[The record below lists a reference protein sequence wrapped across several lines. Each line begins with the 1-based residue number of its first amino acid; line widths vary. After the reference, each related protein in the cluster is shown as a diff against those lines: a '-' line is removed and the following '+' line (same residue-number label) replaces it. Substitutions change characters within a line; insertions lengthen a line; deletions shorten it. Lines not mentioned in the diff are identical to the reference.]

1 MTYELYINDV
11 LCDLS
16 GDETLTLVY
25 QSPIFSELDIIQ
37 SNRSY
42 NISLPMTERNMRAI
56 EHSQRTDVDS
66 TVPYKRLPARLYQD
80 GVALFDNGVAV
91 ITSIA
96 DTIDVTLTWG
106 NVDNFQTLF
115 DADMSDLSDTLYS
128 MGLGNIAWDEN
139 IQRVTPPNHADLG
152 YFYVDFGLGVDSEPQ
167 YKHPCIGLDKVIEA
181 IETYNGIKIADK
193 ARLYGHGNYPD
204 LLPLVSDNGDKN
216 SNEAEKTT
224 IQPSIDVFTLYAR
237 GVLYFNRYA
246 TDADP
251 REISEIVVVENSLLP
266 ISIIRAVSFDCSG
279 TDNGFVRI
287 YSPVGDSFAI
297 EIAQYITPSAPTN
310 ITIEIIGSTGSYP
323 NRYETLF
330 SQKSTTKI
338 GNSYYFQNIDK
349 KINVSNYDRIFI
361 IITLPS
367 GYSVESFAP
376 SVYVIQNVLVSVYF
390 DWSDLLYPTLF
401 PVAPNLPD
409 MSQGD
414 FISALL
420 AREGLFA
427 YADLEEPDTIRLMS
441 ADDIVAKHN
450 KSDFVDWSGK
460 IILNDS
466 RRIDMPNGSEFEIED
481 YAQKNTL
488 DYDNDDD
495 VKAKTEGVITIENEK
510 LEREN
515 ETVSLPFSASDNTSE
530 NGIECAI
537 IRMFEQDSSSTD
549 EEATYTEP
557 SPRILTQNEYKP
569 ESNDKTGEYVGIFTR
584 EQYFGGE
591 QGIVATKYK
600 TLQDI
605 LRRFRMI
612 TVNARLSPV
621 DLRQLD
627 YTRPVYI
634 SQFGSMFAIY
644 SIETGENNISECK
657 LIQLKMDSVLPVT
670 YFLTL
675 NGEAQDYALSDIS
688 ADGLSVRVDFD
699 TNGTLVAEYD
709 DEQGMISGGFINAD
723 EKYIRLLVDANITTA
738 ERTATVKL
746 TISEDASVVRKIVLT
761 QQAAQPLSKT
771 ITGII
776 ASDSGSPLNLA
787 TAKIGDASSTTSSNG
802 RFSISISG
810 IPGQR
815 VEITASRIGYFTK
828 TVSVVVDS
836 STIQDIGTIQLE
848 SAVIT
853 IKNVMVYCPDF
864 SSTTKEVTFSIK
876 DTPYSAAMSLQFAS
890 SGNVSVNQSTLAR
903 NLGITSMKDYVGS
916 ILKAEAAGNY
926 TGTAEIYDGDF
937 GIIMQ
942 KIAPVSDV
950 PVDPGEGVT
959 PEEPAETPDINE

>member
-11 LCDLS
+11 LCDLTQ
-16 GDETLTLVY
+16 DETLTLVY

-37 SNRSY
+37 ANRSY
-42 NISLPMTERNMRAI
+42 NISLPMTENNMRAI

-66 TVPYKRLPARLYQD
+66 TVPYKRLPARLYQN
-80 GVALFDNGVAV
+80 GVALFDSGVAV

-115 DADMSDLSDTLYS
+115 DADMSDLADTLYS
-128 MGLGNIAWDEN
+128 MKLGNIEWNKD
-139 IQRVTPPNHADLG
+139 IKRVTPPNHQDLG
-152 YFYVDFGLGVDSEPQ
+152 YFYVDFGMGVSSYPECL
-167 YKHPCIGLDKVIEA
+167 HPCIGLDRVIEA
-181 IETYNGIKIADK
+181 IEKYNGIKIADK
-193 ARLYGHGNYPD
+193 ARLYGHGDYPD
-204 LLPLVSDNGDKN
+204 LVPLVSENCDEK
-216 SNEAEKTT
+216 SNEAEAAI
-224 IQPSIDVFTLYAR
+224 IQPGIDILGYSVFYHFNFYAAARKQDPHSILKDEGVSYRYVRYDVSSNDKAVVKISAPI
-237 GVLYFNRYA
+237 GDYF
-246 TDADP
+246 
-251 REISEIVVVENSLLP
+251 V
-266 ISIIRAVSFDCSG
+266 
-279 TDNGFVRI
+279 
-287 YSPVGDSFAI
+287 I
-297 EIAQYITPSAPTN
+297 ELGQYLSPSAPDK
-310 ITIEIIGSTGSYP
+310 ITLKVLCTKKESDYYGFEEVFSVDSYM
-323 NRYETLF
+323 
-330 SQKSTTKI
+330 KV
-338 GNSYYFQNIDK
+338 GNSYYFHP
-349 KINVSNYDRIFI
+349 INESLDVSKYKRLLIGI
-361 IITLPS
+361 YLPD
-367 GYSVESFAP
+367 GYYTHFVTADVRP
-376 SVYVIQNVLVSVYF
+376 NVIVSVHL

-441 ADDIVAKHN
+441 ADDIVAKLN

-460 IILNDS
+460 VILNDS
-466 RRIDMPNGSEFEIED
+466 RRVDMPNGSEFEIED

-515 ETVSLPFSASDNTSE
+515 EAVSLPFSASDNTSE

-537 IRMFEQDSSSTD
+537 IRMFSTSASD
-549 EEATYTEP
+549 RIDYTEP

-569 ESNDKTGEYVGIFTR
+569 ETDGQTGEYVGIFTR

-634 SQFGSMFAIY
+634 AQFGSMFAIY

-675 NGEAQDYALSDIS
+675 NGEAQDYTVSDIS

-723 EKYIRLLVDANITTA
+723 EKYIRLLVDTNITA
-738 ERTATVKL
+738 SERTATVKL
-746 TISEDASVVRKIVLT
+746 TISEDASVVRNIVLS

-771 ITGII
+771 IMGVV
-776 ASDSGSPLNLA
+776 ASESGSPLSLVKVTIGNLG
-787 TAKIGDASSTTSSNG
+787 TGTTTSTG
-802 RFSISISG
+802 RFSINISG

-815 VEITASRIGYFTK
+815 VDITASRIGYFTK
-828 TVSVVVDS
+828 TVSVVVDR
-836 STIQDIGTIQLE
+836 STIQDVGTIQLE
-848 SAVIT
+848 STVIT
-853 IKNVMVYCPDF
+853 IKNVKVYCSDF
-864 SSTTKEVTFSIK
+864 AGTAKNVTFSIK
-876 DTPYSAAMSLQFAS
+876 DTAYSATMLLNFDST
-890 SGNVSVNQSTLAR
+890 GNVSVNQNTLAR

-942 KIAPVSDV
+942 SIAPVSDV
-950 PVDPGEGVT
+950 PADPGEEET
-959 PEEPAETPDINE
+959 PEEPTETPEINE

>member
-11 LCDLS
+11 LCDLTQ
-16 GDETLTLVY
+16 DETLTLVY
-25 QSPIFSELDIIQ
+25 QSPIFSELDNIQ

-42 NISLPMTERNMRAI
+42 NISLPMTENNMRAI
-56 EHSQRTDVDS
+56 EHAQRTDVDS
-66 TVPYKRLPARLYQD
+66 TAPYKRLPARLYQD
-80 GVALFDNGVAV
+80 GVALFDKGVAV

-115 DADMSDLSDTLYS
+115 DADMSDLADTLYD
-128 MGLGNIAWDEN
+128 MELGNIAWDEN
-139 IQRVTPPNHADLG
+139 IKRVTPPNHQDLG
-152 YFYVDFGLGVDSEPQ
+152 YFYVDFGMGVDAKPQ

-181 IETYNGIKIADK
+181 IETYNGIKISDK
-193 ARLYGHGNYPD
+193 ARLYGHGDYPD
-204 LLPLVSDNGDKN
+204 LVPLVSDNGDVN
-216 SNEAEKTT
+216 SNESEAAIITPGFYRTSHTPSFFQIAWRRELSHVISDPRGIATEIYGYDEYIKVKSQDWVYISIKEAIGDTFRVEITRAENVSDFPPYLTFEIFGFAFGKHNGQIIYSQISQSKIGRTYLFNN
-224 IQPSIDVFTLYAR
+224 INEKIYIGDKDIDY
-237 GVLYFNRYA
+237 LYF
-246 TDADP
+246 
-251 REISEIVVVENSLLP
+251 
-266 ISIIRAVSFDCSG
+266 
-279 TDNGFVRI
+279 RI
-287 YSPVGDSFAI
+287 YIPEGYKIESLDSQFFPNWI
-297 EIAQYITPSAPTN
+297 F
-310 ITIEIIGSTGSYP
+310 TIYLDWP
-323 NRYETLF
+323 
-330 SQKSTTKI
+330 
-338 GNSYYFQNIDK
+338 D
-349 KINVSNYDRIFI
+349 
-361 IITLPS
+361 
-367 GYSVESFAP
+367 
-376 SVYVIQNVLVSVYF
+376 LV
-390 DWSDLLYPTLF
+390 YPTLF

-441 ADDIVAKHN
+441 ADDIVAKLN

-460 IILNDS
+460 VILNDS
-466 RRIDMPNGSEFEIED
+466 RRVDMPNGSEFEIED

-515 ETVSLPFSASDNTSE
+515 EAVSLPFSASDNTSE

-537 IRMFEQDSSSTD
+537 IRMFSTSASD
-549 EEATYTEP
+549 RIDYTEP

-569 ESNDKTGEYVGIFTR
+569 ETDGQTGEYVGIFTR

-644 SIETGENNISECK
+644 SIETGENNVSECK

-675 NGEAQDYALSDIS
+675 NGKEQDYTQSDIS

-723 EKYIRLLVDANITTA
+723 EKYIRLLVDTNITTA

-746 TISEDASVVRKIVLT
+746 TISEDASVARNIVLT

-771 ITGII
+771 ITGRVTNQ
-776 ASDSGSPLNLA
+776 SGSALFLA
-787 TAKIGDASSTTSSNG
+787 TVKVGDLGTGTTTSTG
-802 RFSISISG
+802 RFSINISV

-815 VEITASRIGYFTK
+815 VDITASRIGYFTK

-836 STIQDIGTIQLE
+836 STIQDVGMIKLE
-848 SAVIT
+848 SNVIT
-853 IKNVMVYCPDF
+853 IKNVKVYCPDF
-864 SSTTKEVTFSIK
+864 AGTTKDVTFSIK
-876 DTPYSAAMSLQFAS
+876 DTAYRATMSLNFDS
-890 SGNVSVNQSTLAR
+890 TGNVSVDQNTLAR
-903 NLGITSMKDYVGS
+903 NLGISSMKDYVGS
-916 ILKAEAAGNY
+916 ILKAEAAGKY
-926 TGTAEIYDGDF
+926 FGTAEIYDGDF

-942 KIAPVSDV
+942 SIAPVSDV
-950 PVDPGEGVT
+950 PADTGEEET
-959 PEEPAETPDINE
+959 PEEPTETPEINE

>member
-16 GDETLTLVY
+16 QDETLTLVY

-42 NISLPMTERNMRAI
+42 NISLPMTENNMRAI

-66 TVPYKRLPARLYQD
+66 DVPYKRLAARLYQD
-80 GVALFDNGVAV
+80 GVALFDSGVAV

-115 DADMSDLSDTLYS
+115 DADMSDLADTLYS
-128 MGLGNIAWDEN
+128 MGLGNIAWNKD
-139 IQRVTPPNHADLG
+139 IKRVTPPNHRDLG
-152 YFYVDFGLGVDSEPQ
+152 YFYIDFGMGVSSYPECL
-167 YKHPCIGLDKVIEA
+167 HPCIGLDKVIEA
-181 IETYNGIKIADK
+181 IERYTGISIADK
-193 ARLYGHGNYPD
+193 ARLYGHGDYPD
-204 LLPLVSDNGDKN
+204 LVPLVSENCDEK
-216 SNEAEKTT
+216 SNEAEAAI
-224 IQPSIDVFTLYAR
+224 IQPGIDILGYSVFYHFNFYAAARKQDPHSISEDYVFTYRQVWYDVSSNDKAVVKINAPI
-237 GVLYFNRYA
+237 GDYF
-246 TDADP
+246 
-251 REISEIVVVENSLLP
+251 V
-266 ISIIRAVSFDCSG
+266 
-279 TDNGFVRI
+279 
-287 YSPVGDSFAI
+287 I
-297 EIAQYITPSAPTN
+297 ELGQYLSPSAPDK
-310 ITIEIIGSTGSYP
+310 IT
-323 NRYETLF
+323 L
-330 SQKSTTKI
+330 KVLCTTKESVYYGYEEVFAEDSYTKV
-338 GNSYYFQNIDK
+338 GNSYYFNP
-349 KINVSNYDRIFI
+349 INETFDVSKYKRLVIRIY
-361 IITLPS
+361 PPD
-367 GYSVESFAP
+367 GYYTHFVTADVRP
-376 SVYVIQNVLVSVYF
+376 NVIVSVHL
-390 DWSDLLYPTLF
+390 DWSDLVYPTLF

-441 ADDIVAKHN
+441 ADDIVAKLS

-460 IILNDS
+460 VILNDS
-466 RRIDMPNGSEFEIED
+466 RRVDMPNGSEFEID
-481 YAQKNTL
+481 GYAQKNTL
-488 DYDNDDD
+488 DYENDDD

-515 ETVSLPFSASDNTSE
+515 EAVSLPFSASDNTTTA
-530 NGIECAI
+530 GIECAI
-537 IRMFEQDSSSTD
+537 IPMFSTSESSD
-549 EEATYTEP
+549 RINYTEP
-557 SPRILTQNEYKP
+557 SPRILTQNEYIP
-569 ESNDKTGEYVGIFTR
+569 ESESETGEYVGIFTQ

-612 TVNARLSPV
+612 TVNVRLSAV
-621 DLRQLD
+621 DLRKLD

-634 SQFGSMFAIY
+634 SQFASMFAIY
-644 SIETGENNISECK
+644 SIETGENNVSECK
-657 LIQLKMDSVLPVT
+657 LIQLKMDSVRPVT

-675 NGEAQDYALSDIS
+675 NGEAQDYTQSDIS
-688 ADGLSVRVDFD
+688 AEGLSVRVDYD

-709 DEQGMISGGFINAD
+709 DEQGMITGGFINAD
-723 EKYIRLLVDANITTA
+723 EKYIRLFVDTNITTS
-738 ERTATVKL
+738 ERSATVKL
-746 TISEDASVVRKIVLT
+746 GINEDASVVRNIVLS
-761 QQAAQPLSKT
+761 QQAAKPLTKT
-771 ITGII
+771 ITGVV
-776 ASDSGSPLNLA
+776 ASESGSPLNLA

-802 RFSISISG
+802 RFSISISE

-815 VEITASRIGYFTK
+815 VDITASRIGYFTK

-836 STIQDIGTIQLE
+836 STIQDVGTIQLE

-853 IKNVMVYCPDF
+853 IKTVKLYCPDF
-864 SSTTKEVTFSIK
+864 AGTTKDVTFSIK
-876 DTPYSAAMSLQFAS
+876 DTAYSATMSLNFDS
-890 SGNVSVNQSTLAR
+890 TGNVSVNQNTLAR

-937 GIIMQ
+937 GIILQSISTM
-942 KIAPVSDV
+942 SDGS
-950 PVDPGEGVT
+950 DDTGEEET
-959 PEEPAETPDINE
+959 PEEPTETPEINE

>member
-11 LCDLS
+11 LCDLTQ
-16 GDETLTLVY
+16 DETLTLVY

-42 NISLPMTERNMRAI
+42 NISLPMTENNMRAI

-66 TVPYKRLPARLYQD
+66 TAPYKRLPARLYQN
-80 GVALFDNGVAV
+80 GVALFDKGVAV

-115 DADMSDLSDTLYS
+115 DADMSDLADTLYS
-128 MGLGNIAWDEN
+128 MKLGNIEWNKD
-139 IQRVTPPNHADLG
+139 IQRVIPPNHRDLG
-152 YFYVDFGLGVDSEPQ
+152 YFYVDFGMGVDAEPQ

-181 IETYNGIKIADK
+181 IERYNGIKIADK

-204 LLPLVSDNGDKN
+204 LVPLVSENGDKN
-216 SNEAEKTT
+216 SNKEEESQL
-224 IQPSIDVFTLYAR
+224 QPRIY
-237 GVLYFNRYA
+237 
-246 TDADP
+246 
-251 REISEIVVVENSLLP
+251 ISEIFGSNYMYFSIHSLIKDQREFAKIFDSNNFLNPKILYYDVASGNVAHVTIEDSLRDYFVV
-266 ISIIRAVSFDCSG
+266 
-279 TDNGFVRI
+279 
-287 YSPVGDSFAI
+287 
-297 EIAQYITPSAPTN
+297 EIAQKPEDEWSPRPDKRPDSVTLKIVGYNNFSDKNLEELYSVSSFNRIGDSYLFTN
-310 ITIEIIGSTGSYP
+310 ISEEIDISRYDKISIAIDMYP
-323 NRYETLF
+323 GTVWAGYNY
-330 SQKSTTKI
+330 I
-338 GNSYYFQNIDK
+338 P
-349 KINVSNYDRIFI
+349 INAF
-361 IITLPS
+361 
-367 GYSVESFAP
+367 
-376 SVYVIQNVLVSVYF
+376 VYLYI
-390 DWSDLLYPTLF
+390 DWSDIVYPTLF

-441 ADDIVAKHN
+441 ADDIVAKLS

-460 IILNDS
+460 VILNDS
-466 RRIDMPNGSEFEIED
+466 RRVDMPNGSEFEIED

-515 ETVSLPFSASDNTSE
+515 EAVSLPFSASDNTSE

-537 IRMFEQDSSSTD
+537 IRMFSTSASD
-549 EEATYTEP
+549 RIDYTEP

-569 ESNDKTGEYVGIFTR
+569 EADGRTGEYVGIFTR

-634 SQFGSMFAIY
+634 AQFGSMFAIY

-675 NGEAQDYALSDIS
+675 NGEAQDYTVSDIS
-688 ADGLSVRVDFD
+688 AEGLSVRVDFD
-699 TNGTLVAEYD
+699 TNGTLVTEYD

-723 EKYIRLLVDANITTA
+723 EKYIRLLVDTNITTA

-746 TISEDASVVRKIVLT
+746 TISEDASVVRNIVLT

-771 ITGII
+771 ITGVV
-776 ASDSGSPLNLA
+776 ASESGSPLSLVKVTIA
-787 TAKIGDASSTTSSNG
+787 DLGTGTTTTSTG
-802 RFSISISG
+802 RFSINISR

-815 VEITASRIGYFTK
+815 IDITASRIGYFAK

-836 STIQDIGTIQLE
+836 STIQDVGTIQLE
-848 SAVIT
+848 STVIT
-853 IKNVMVYCPDF
+853 IKNVKVYCSDF
-864 SSTTKEVTFSIK
+864 AGTAKNVTFSIK
-876 DTPYSAAMSLQFAS
+876 DTAYSATMLLNFDST
-890 SGNVSVNQSTLAR
+890 GNVSVNQNTLAR

-916 ILKAEAAGNY
+916 ILKAEASGNY

-942 KIAPVSDV
+942 SIAPVSDV
-950 PVDPGEGVT
+950 PADPGEEQT
-959 PEEPAETPDINE
+959 PEEPTETPEIVE

>member
-66 TVPYKRLPARLYQD
+66 DVPYKRLAARLYQD
-80 GVALFDNGVAV
+80 GVALFDKGVAV

-115 DADMSDLSDTLYS
+115 DADMSDLADTLYS
-128 MGLGNIAWDEN
+128 MGLGNIAWNED
-139 IQRVTPPNHADLG
+139 IKRVTPPNHRDLG
-152 YFYVDFGLGVDSEPQ
+152 YFYVDFGMGVSSYPECL
-167 YKHPCIGLDKVIEA
+167 HPCIGLDKVIEA

-204 LLPLVSDNGDKN
+204 LVPLVSENGDKN
-216 SNEAEKTT
+216 SNEVEKTT
-224 IQPSIDVFTLYAR
+224 IQPSIDMFSSKKR
-237 GVLYFNRYA
+237 EVLYFNRYA
-246 TDADP
+246 TDTDR
-251 REISEIVVVENSLLP
+251 REISEIVLVENSLTP
-266 ISIIRAVSFDCSG
+266 ISIVRAVSFDCGG
-279 TDNGFVRI
+279 TDNAFLQI
-287 YSPVGDSFAI
+287 YSPVGDSFPV
-297 EIAQYITPSAPTN
+297 EIAQYIQPSAPDK
-310 ITIEIIGSTGSYP
+310 ITISVVGTTGSYP
-323 NRYETLF
+323 NKYDTLF
-330 SQKSTTKI
+330 SQDSTTKV
-338 GNSYYFQNIDK
+338 GNSYYFQNINQKIDVSKYDK
-349 KINVSNYDRIFI
+349 IFI
-361 IITLPS
+361 IITFPFEYYVKQTIL
-367 GYSVESFAP
+367 
-376 SVYVIQNVLVSVYF
+376 SVYVVLNVIVSVYF
-390 DWSDLLYPTLF
+390 DWDDIVYPTMF

-427 YADLEEPDTIRLMS
+427 YADLEEPNTIRLMS
-441 ADDIVAKHN
+441 VDDIVAKLN

-460 IILNDS
+460 VILNDS
-466 RRIDMPNGSEFEIED
+466 RRVDMPNGSEFEIED

-515 ETVSLPFSASDNTSE
+515 EAVSLPFSASDNTSE

-537 IRMFEQDSSSTD
+537 IRMFSTSESSD
-549 EEATYTEP
+549 RIDYTEP

-569 ESNDKTGEYVGIFTR
+569 ETDGQTGEYVGIFTR

-634 SQFGSMFAIY
+634 SQFASMFAIY
-644 SIETGENNISECK
+644 SIETGENNVSECK

-675 NGEAQDYALSDIS
+675 NGKEQDYTLADIS
-688 ADGLSVRVDFD
+688 SEGLSVLVPFD

-709 DEQGMISGGFINAD
+709 DEQGMISGGFINAV
-723 EKYIRLLVDANITTA
+723 EKYIRLLVDTNITA
-738 ERTATVKL
+738 SERTATLKL
-746 TISEDASVVRKIVLT
+746 TISEDASVARNIVLS

-771 ITGII
+771 IAGRVTNQ
-776 ASDSGSPLNLA
+776 SGSALSLA
-787 TAKIGDASSTTSSNG
+787 TVKVGDLGTGTTTSTG
-802 RFSISISG
+802 RFSISISE

-815 VEITASRIGYFTK
+815 VDITASRIGYFTK

-836 STIQDIGTIQLE
+836 STIQDVGTIQLE
-848 SAVIT
+848 STVIT
-853 IKNVMVYCPDF
+853 IKTVKLYCSDF
-864 SSTTKEVTFSIK
+864 SSTTKDVTFSIK
-876 DTPYSAAMSLQFAS
+876 DTAYSATMSLSFDS
-890 SGNVSVNQSTLAR
+890 TGNVSVNQNTLAR

-926 TGTAEIYDGDF
+926 AGTAEIYDGDF

-942 KIAPVSDV
+942 SIAPVSDV
-950 PVDPGEGVT
+950 PVDPGEEGT
-959 PEEPAETPDINE
+959 PEEPTETPEIN

>member
-11 LCDLS
+11 LCDLTQ
-16 GDETLTLVY
+16 DETLTLVY

-42 NISLPMTERNMRAI
+42 NISLPMTENNMQAI

-66 TVPYKRLPARLYQD
+66 DVPYKRLPARLYQD

-115 DADMSDLSDTLYS
+115 DADMSDLADTLYS
-128 MGLGNIAWDEN
+128 MGLGNIAWNED
-139 IQRVTPPNHADLG
+139 IKRVTPPNHRDLG
-152 YFYVDFGLGVDSEPQ
+152 YFYVDFGMGVRSYPECL
-167 YKHPCIGLDKVIEA
+167 HPCIGIDKVIEA
-181 IETYNGIKIADK
+181 IERYNGISIADK

-204 LLPLVSDNGDKN
+204 LVPLVSENCDEK
-216 SNEAEKTT
+216 SNKAEAAI
-224 IQPSIDVFTLYAR
+224 IQPGIDILGYSAVY
-237 GVLYFNRYA
+237 YFNFYA
-246 TDADP
+246 AVRKQDP
-251 REISEIVVVENSLLP
+251 RSILKDESVPYRYGRYVWYDVSSNDKAVVKISAP
-266 ISIIRAVSFDCSG
+266 IGDY
-279 TDNGFVRI
+279 FV
-287 YSPVGDSFAI
+287 I
-297 EIAQYITPSAPTN
+297 ELGQYLSPSAPDKISLKVVCATK
-310 ITIEIIGSTGSYP
+310 ESDYYGSVEVFTEDSY
-323 NRYETLF
+323 
-330 SQKSTTKI
+330 TKI
-338 GNSYYFQNIDK
+338 GNSYYFNP
-349 KINVSNYDRIFI
+349 INETFDVSKYKRLMIGI
-361 IITLPS
+361 YPPY
-367 GYSVESFAP
+367 GYYTHFVTADVRP
-376 SVYVIQNVLVSVYF
+376 YVIVSVHL
-390 DWSDLLYPTLF
+390 DWSDLLYPTMF

-441 ADDIVAKHN
+441 ADDIVSKLN

-460 IILNDS
+460 VILNDS
-466 RRIDMPNGSEFEIED
+466 RRVDMPNGSEFEIED

-495 VKAKTEGVITIENEK
+495 VKAKTEGAFTIENEK

-515 ETVSLPFSASDNTSE
+515 EAVSLPFSASDNTSE

-537 IRMFEQDSSSTD
+537 IRMFRTSESSD
-549 EEATYTEP
+549 RIDYTEP

-569 ESNDKTGEYVGIFTR
+569 KTDGQTGEYVGIFTR

-644 SIETGENNISECK
+644 SINTGENSVSECK
-657 LIQLKMDSVLPVT
+657 LIQLKMDSVRPVT

-675 NGEAQDYALSDIS
+675 NGEEQDYTLSDIS
-688 ADGLSVRVDFD
+688 ADGLSVSVNFD
-699 TNGTLVAEYD
+699 TNGTIVAEYD
-709 DEQGMISGGFINAD
+709 DEQRMISGGFINAD
-723 EKYIRLLVDANITTA
+723 EKYIRLLVDTNITA
-738 ERTATVKL
+738 SERTATVKL
-746 TISEDASVVRKIVLT
+746 KISEDASVVRNITLS
-761 QQAAQPLSKT
+761 QQAVKPMSKT
-771 ITGII
+771 ITGRVT
-776 ASDSGSPLNLA
+776 DQRGSALSLA
-787 TAKIGDASSTTSSNG
+787 TVKVGNLGTGTTTSAG
-802 RFSISISG
+802 RFSINISE
-810 IPGQR
+810 IPGQTIDIA
-815 VEITASRIGYFTK
+815 VSLIGYLTK

-836 STIQDIGTIQLE
+836 STIQDVGTIQLE
-848 SAVIT
+848 STVTT
-853 IKNVMVYCPDF
+853 IKNVMIYCSDF
-864 SSTTKEVTFSIK
+864 SSTTKNVTFSIK
-876 DTPYSAAMSLQFAS
+876 DTAYRATMSLQFDS
-890 SGNVSVNQSTLAR
+890 SGNVSVNQNTLAR

-926 TGTAEIYDGDF
+926 YGTAEIYDGDF

-942 KIAPVSDV
+942 SIAPVSDV
-950 PVDPGEGVT
+950 PSDPGEGVT
-959 PEEPAETPDINE
+959 PEEPTETPEINE

>member
-11 LCDLS
+11 LCDLTQ
-16 GDETLTLVY
+16 DETLTLVY

-42 NISLPMTERNMRAI
+42 NISLPMTENNMRAI

-80 GVALFDNGVAV
+80 GVALFDSGVAV

-115 DADMSDLSDTLYS
+115 DADMSDLADTLYR
-128 MGLGNIAWDEN
+128 MGLGNIAWNED
-139 IQRVTPPNHADLG
+139 IKRVTPPNHADLG
-152 YFYVDFGLGVDSEPQ
+152 YFYVDFGMGVRSYPE
-167 YKHPCIGLDKVIEA
+167 YLHPCIGLDRVIEA
-181 IETYNGIKIADK
+181 IEKFNGIKIADK

-204 LLPLVSDNGDKN
+204 LVPLVSENCDEK
-216 SNEAEKTT
+216 SNEAEAAI
-224 IQPSIDVFTLYAR
+224 IQPGIDILGYSVFYHFNFYAAARMQDPHSILKDEGVSYRYVRYDVSSNDKAVVKIS
-237 GVLYFNRYA
+237 GAPIGDYF
-246 TDADP
+246 
-251 REISEIVVVENSLLP
+251 V
-266 ISIIRAVSFDCSG
+266 
-279 TDNGFVRI
+279 
-287 YSPVGDSFAI
+287 I
-297 EIAQYITPSAPTN
+297 ELGQYISPSAPDK
-310 ITIEIIGSTGSYP
+310 ITLKVLCATKVSDYYGFEEVFTADSYI
-323 NRYETLF
+323 
-330 SQKSTTKI
+330 KI
-338 GNSYYFQNIDK
+338 GNSYLFNP
-349 KINVSNYDRIFI
+349 INETFDVSKYKRLMIGI
-361 IITLPS
+361 SLPD
-367 GYSVESFAP
+367 GYCTHFVSADVRP
-376 SVYVIQNVLVSVYF
+376 NVIVSVHL
-390 DWSDLLYPTLF
+390 DWSGLLYPTLF

-414 FISALL
+414 FITALL

-441 ADDIVAKHN
+441 ADDIVANLN

-460 IILNDS
+460 VILNDS
-466 RRIDMPNGSEFEIED
+466 RRVDIPNGSEFEIED

-515 ETVSLPFSASDNTSE
+515 EDVSLPFSASDNTSE

-537 IRMFEQDSSSTD
+537 IRMFSTSASD
-549 EEATYTEP
+549 RIDYTEP

-569 ESNDKTGEYVGIFTR
+569 ETDGQTGEYVGIFTR

-644 SIETGENNISECK
+644 SIETGENNVSECR

-670 YFLTL
+670 YSLTL
-675 NGEAQDYALSDIS
+675 NGEAQDYTLSDIS

-699 TNGTLVAEYD
+699 TNGTIVSEYD
-709 DEQGMISGGFINAD
+709 DEQGMISDGFINVD
-723 EKYIRLLVDANITTA
+723 EKYIRLLVDTNITTA
-738 ERTATVKL
+738 ERAATVKL
-746 TISEDASVVRKIVLT
+746 TISEDASVARNIVLS
-761 QQAAQPLSKT
+761 QQAATPLSKT
-771 ITGII
+771 ITGRVTNQ
-776 ASDSGSPLNLA
+776 SGRALSLA
-787 TAKIGDASSTTSSNG
+787 TVKVGDLGTGTTTSTG
-802 RFSISISG
+802 GFSINISG

-815 VEITASRIGYFTK
+815 VDITASLTGYFTK
-828 TVSVVVDS
+828 TVSVVVDR
-836 STIQDIGTIQLE
+836 STIQDVGTIQME
-848 SAVIT
+848 SSVIT
-853 IKNVMVYCPDF
+853 IKNVKVYCSDF
-864 SSTTKEVTFSIK
+864 AGTAKNVTFSIK
-876 DTPYSAAMSLQFAS
+876 DTAYSATMSLNFDS
-890 SGNVSVNQSTLAR
+890 TGNVSVNQNTLAR

-942 KIAPVSDV
+942 SIAPVSDV
-950 PVDPGEGVT
+950 PADPGEGVT
-959 PEEPAETPDINE
+959 PEEPTETPEINE

>member
-42 NISLPMTERNMRAI
+42 NISLPMTENNMRAI
-56 EHSQRTDVDS
+56 EHAQRTDVDS
-66 TVPYKRLPARLYQD
+66 TAPYKRLPARLYQD
-80 GVALFDNGVAV
+80 GVALFDKGVAV

-115 DADMSDLSDTLYS
+115 DADMSDLADTLYD
-128 MGLGNIAWDEN
+128 MELGNIAWDEN
-139 IQRVTPPNHADLG
+139 IKRVTPPNHQDLG
-152 YFYVDFGLGVDSEPQ
+152 YFYVDFGMGVDAEPQ

-204 LLPLVSDNGDKN
+204 LVPLVSDNGDVN
-216 SNEAEKTT
+216 SNESEAAIITPGFYRTSHTPSFFQIAWRRELSHVISDPRGIATEIYGYDEYIKVKSQDWVYISIKEAIGDTFRVEITRAENVSDFPPYLTFEIFGFAFGKHNGQIIYSQISQSKIGRTYLFNN
-224 IQPSIDVFTLYAR
+224 INEKIYIGDKDIDY
-237 GVLYFNRYA
+237 LYF
-246 TDADP
+246 
-251 REISEIVVVENSLLP
+251 
-266 ISIIRAVSFDCSG
+266 
-279 TDNGFVRI
+279 RI
-287 YSPVGDSFAI
+287 YIPEGYKIESLDSQFFPNWI
-297 EIAQYITPSAPTN
+297 F
-310 ITIEIIGSTGSYP
+310 TIY
-323 NRYETLF
+323 L
-330 SQKSTTKI
+330 
-338 GNSYYFQNIDK
+338 
-349 KINVSNYDRIFI
+349 
-361 IITLPS
+361 
-367 GYSVESFAP
+367 
-376 SVYVIQNVLVSVYF
+376 
-390 DWSDLLYPTLF
+390 DWSDILYPTLF

-441 ADDIVAKHN
+441 ADDIVAKLN

-460 IILNDS
+460 VILNDS
-466 RRIDMPNGSEFEIED
+466 RRVDMPNGSEFEIED

-515 ETVSLPFSASDNTSE
+515 EAVSLPFSASDNTSE

-537 IRMFEQDSSSTD
+537 IRMFSTSASD
-549 EEATYTEP
+549 RIDYTEP

-569 ESNDKTGEYVGIFTR
+569 ETDGQTGEYVGIFTR

-627 YTRPVYI
+627 YSRPVYI

-644 SIETGENNISECK
+644 SIETGENNVSECK

-675 NGEAQDYALSDIS
+675 NGKEQDYTLSDIS

-699 TNGTLVAEYD
+699 TNGTIVAEYD
-709 DEQGMISGGFINAD
+709 DGQGMISGGFINAD
-723 EKYIRLLVDANITTA
+723 EKYIRLLVDTNITTA

-746 TISEDASVVRKIVLT
+746 TISEDASVARNIVLT

-771 ITGII
+771 ITGRVTNQ
-776 ASDSGSPLNLA
+776 SGSALSLA
-787 TAKIGDASSTTSSNG
+787 TVKVGDLGTGTTTSTG
-802 RFSISISG
+802 RFSINISV

-815 VEITASRIGYFTK
+815 VDITASRIGYFTK

-836 STIQDIGTIQLE
+836 STIQDVGMIQLE
-848 SAVIT
+848 SAVT
-853 IKNVMVYCPDF
+853 TNKNVKVYCLDF
-864 SSTTKEVTFSIK
+864 AGTAKDVTFSIK
-876 DTPYSAAMSLQFAS
+876 DTAYSATMSLNFDS
-890 SGNVSVNQSTLAR
+890 TGNVSVNQNTLAR
-903 NLGITSMKDYVGS
+903 NLGIPSMKDYVGS

-942 KIAPVSDV
+942 SIAPVSDV
-950 PVDPGEGVT
+950 STDPGEGVT
-959 PEEPAETPDINE
+959 PEEPTETPEINE

>member
-16 GDETLTLVY
+16 QDETLTLVY

-42 NISLPMTERNMRAI
+42 NISLPMTENNMRAI

-66 TVPYKRLPARLYQD
+66 DVPYKRLAARLYQD
-80 GVALFDNGVAV
+80 GVALFDKGVAV
-91 ITSIA
+91 ITSIT

-115 DADMSDLSDTLYS
+115 DADMSDLADTLYS
-128 MGLGNIAWDEN
+128 MRLGNIAWNED
-139 IQRVTPPNHADLG
+139 IKRVTPPNHADLG
-152 YFYVDFGLGVDSEPQ
+152 YFYVDFGMGVDAEPQ

-181 IETYNGIKIADK
+181 IEKYNGIKIADK

-204 LLPLVSDNGDKN
+204 LVPLVSENCDEK
-216 SNEAEKTT
+216 SNEAEAAI
-224 IQPSIDVFTLYAR
+224 IQPGLNILGYSVFYHFNFYTVAR
-237 GVLYFNRYA
+237 KQ
-246 TDADP
+246 DP
-251 REISEIVVVENSLLP
+251 RGISNDYVYTYKQVWFDVSSNDKAGVKINAPIGDYFIVEMGQYLSPNAP
-266 ISIIRAVSFDCSG
+266 DKISIKVLC
-279 TDNGFVRI
+279 TTV
-287 YSPVGDSFAI
+287 DSVYYNYE
-297 EIAQYITPSAPTN
+297 EIFSVD
-310 ITIEIIGSTGSYP
+310 SYM
-323 NRYETLF
+323 
-330 SQKSTTKI
+330 KV
-338 GNSYYFQNIDK
+338 GNSYYFHP
-349 KINVSNYDRIFI
+349 IN
-361 IITLPS
+361 
-367 GYSVESFAP
+367 ESFDV
-376 SVYVIQNVLVSVYF
+376 SKYKRLVIGVYPPEGYYTHFVTADVRLNISVSVF
-390 DWSDLLYPTLF
+390 LDWDDIVYPTMF

-441 ADDIVAKHN
+441 ADDIVAKLN

-460 IILNDS
+460 VILNDS
-466 RRIDMPNGSEFEIED
+466 RRVDMPNGSEFEIED

-515 ETVSLPFSASDNTSE
+515 EAVSLPFSASDNTSE

-537 IRMFEQDSSSTD
+537 IRMFSTSESSD
-549 EEATYTEP
+549 RIDYTEP

-569 ESNDKTGEYVGIFTR
+569 ETDGHTGEYVGIFTR

-627 YTRPVYI
+627 YSRPVYI

-644 SIETGENNISECK
+644 SIETGENNVSECK

-675 NGEAQDYALSDIS
+675 NGKEQDYTLADIS
-688 ADGLSVRVDFD
+688 SEGLSVLVPFD

-723 EKYIRLLVDANITTA
+723 EKYIRLLVDTNITA
-738 ERTATVKL
+738 SERTATVKL
-746 TISEDASVVRKIVLT
+746 TISEDASVVRNIVLS

-771 ITGII
+771 IAGRVTNQ
-776 ASDSGSPLNLA
+776 SGSALSLA
-787 TAKIGDASSTTSSNG
+787 TVKVGDLGTGTTTSTG
-802 RFSISISG
+802 RFSINISE

-815 VEITASRIGYFTK
+815 VDITASRIGYFTK

-836 STIQDIGTIQLE
+836 STIQDVGTIQLE
-848 SAVIT
+848 SYVIT
-853 IKNVMVYCPDF
+853 IKNVKLYCRDF
-864 SSTTKEVTFSIK
+864 SSTTKDVTFSIK
-876 DTPYSAAMSLQFAS
+876 DTAYSATMSLSFDS
-890 SGNVSVNQSTLAR
+890 TGNVSVNQNTLAR

-926 TGTAEIYDGDF
+926 YGTAEIYDGDF

-942 KIAPVSDV
+942 SISTMSEGSD
-950 PVDPGEGVT
+950 DTGEEGT
-959 PEEPAETPDINE
+959 PEEPTETPELTNK

>member
-11 LCDLS
+11 LCDLTQ
-16 GDETLTLVY
+16 DETLTLVY
-25 QSPIFSELDIIQ
+25 QSPIFSELDFIQ

-42 NISLPMTERNMRAI
+42 NISLPMTENNMRAI

-66 TVPYKRLPARLYQD
+66 TAPYKRLSARLYQD
-80 GVALFDNGVAV
+80 GVALFDKGVAV

-115 DADMSDLSDTLYS
+115 DADMSDLADTLYS
-128 MGLGNIAWDEN
+128 MKLGNIEWNKD
-139 IQRVTPPNHADLG
+139 IQRVIPPNHRDLG
-152 YFYVDFGLGVDSEPQ
+152 YFYVDFGMGVHSYPECL
-167 YKHPCIGLDKVIEA
+167 HPCIGLDRVIEA
-181 IETYNGIKIADK
+181 IEKYNGIKIADK
-193 ARLYGHGNYPD
+193 ARLYGHGDHPD
-204 LLPLVSDNGDKN
+204 LVPLVSEKCDEK
-216 SNEAEKTT
+216 SNEAEAAI
-224 IQPSIDVFTLYAR
+224 IQPGLDIVGYSRLYHFDFYTVAR
-237 GVLYFNRYA
+237 KQ
-246 TDADP
+246 DP
-251 REISEIVVVENSLLP
+251 RGILNDYEGMSKKVWFDVSSNDKAGVKINAPIGDYFIV
-266 ISIIRAVSFDCSG
+266 AMG
-279 TDNGFVRI
+279 
-287 YSPVGDSFAI
+287 
-297 EIAQYITPSAPTN
+297 QYLSPSAPD
-310 ITIEIIGSTGSYP
+310 
-323 NRYETLF
+323 
-330 SQKSTTKI
+330 KI
-338 GNSYYFQNIDK
+338 SI
-349 KINVSNYDRIFI
+349 KILCTPVD
-361 IITLPS
+361 
-367 GYSVESFAP
+367 
-376 SVYVIQNVLVSVYF
+376 SVYYNLEEIFSVDSYMKVGNFYCFHPINESLDVSKYKRLVISICPPVGYYTHFVSADIRLNISVSVF
-390 DWSDLLYPTLF
+390 LDWDDIVYPTMF

-420 AREGLFA
+420 GREGLFA

-441 ADDIVAKHN
+441 ADDIVAKLN

-460 IILNDS
+460 VILNDS
-466 RRIDMPNGSEFEIED
+466 RRVDMPNGSEFEIED

-515 ETVSLPFSASDNTSE
+515 EAVSLPFSASDNTSE

-537 IRMFEQDSSSTD
+537 IRMFSTSASD
-549 EEATYTEP
+549 RIDYTEP

-569 ESNDKTGEYVGIFTR
+569 EADGRTGEYVGIFTR

-591 QGIVATKYK
+591 HGIVATKYK

-634 SQFGSMFAIY
+634 AQFGSMFAIY
-644 SIETGENNISECK
+644 SIETGENNVSECK
-657 LIQLKMDSVLPVT
+657 LIQLKMDIVLPVT

-675 NGEAQDYALSDIS
+675 NGEAQDYTVSDIS

-709 DEQGMISGGFINAD
+709 DEQGMISGGFTNAD
-723 EKYIRLLVDANITTA
+723 EKYIRLHVDTNITA
-738 ERTATVKL
+738 SERTATVKL
-746 TISEDASVVRKIVLT
+746 TISEDASVVRNIVLS

-771 ITGII
+771 ITGRVTNQ
-776 ASDSGSPLNLA
+776 SGSALSLA
-787 TAKIGDASSTTSSNG
+787 TVKVGDLGTGTTTSTG
-802 RFSISISG
+802 RFSINISE

-815 VEITASRIGYFTK
+815 VDITASRIGYFAK
-828 TVSVVVDS
+828 TVSVVVDR
-836 STIQDIGTIQLE
+836 STIQDVGTIQLE
-848 SAVIT
+848 STVIT
-853 IKNVMVYCPDF
+853 IKNVKVYCSDF
-864 SSTTKEVTFSIK
+864 AGTAKNVTFSIK
-876 DTPYSAAMSLQFAS
+876 DTAYSATMLLNFDST
-890 SGNVSVNQSTLAR
+890 GNVSVNQNTLAR
-903 NLGITSMKDYVGS
+903 NLGITSMKDYAGS

-942 KIAPVSDV
+942 SIAPVSDV
-950 PVDPGEGVT
+950 PADPGEEET
-959 PEEPAETPDINE
+959 PEEPTETPEIVE

>member
-11 LCDLS
+11 LCDLTQ
-16 GDETLTLVY
+16 DETLTLVY

-42 NISLPMTERNMRAI
+42 NISLPMTENNMRAI

-66 TVPYKRLPARLYQD
+66 DVPYKRLAARLYQD
-80 GVALFDNGVAV
+80 GVALFDCGVAV

-115 DADMSDLSDTLYS
+115 DADMSDLADTLYS
-128 MGLGNIAWDEN
+128 MGLGNIAWNES
-139 IQRVTPPNHADLG
+139 IKRVTPPNHRDLG
-152 YFYVDFGLGVDSEPQ
+152 FFYVDFGMGVRSYPECL
-167 YKHPCIGLDKVIEA
+167 HPCIGLDKVIEA
-181 IETYNGIKIADK
+181 IEKYNGIKIADK

-204 LLPLVSDNGDKN
+204 LVPLVSENCDEK
-216 SNEAEKTT
+216 SNEAEAAI
-224 IQPSIDVFTLYAR
+224 IQPGLDIQGYTVFY
-237 GVLYFNRYA
+237 YFNFYTVA
-246 TDADP
+246 CKQDP
-251 REISEIVVVENSLLP
+251 RNILNEGISKEAWFDVSSNDKAGVKINAPIGDYFIVEM
-266 ISIIRAVSFDCSG
+266 G
-279 TDNGFVRI
+279 
-287 YSPVGDSFAI
+287 
-297 EIAQYITPSAPTN
+297 QYLSPSAPDK
-310 ITIEIIGSTGSYP
+310 ISIKILCAPVDSVYYWYDLEEVFSVDSYM
-323 NRYETLF
+323 
-330 SQKSTTKI
+330 KV
-338 GNSYYFQNIDK
+338 GNSYYFHPINESLDVSKYKMLVISIYPPEGYYTHFVTADIRLNI
-349 KINVSNYDRIFI
+349 S
-361 IITLPS
+361 
-367 GYSVESFAP
+367 
-376 SVYVIQNVLVSVYF
+376 VSVF
-390 DWSDLLYPTLF
+390 LDWSDIVYPTMF

-441 ADDIVAKHN
+441 ADDIVAKLN

-460 IILNDS
+460 VILNDS
-466 RRIDMPNGSEFEIED
+466 RRVDMPNGSEFEIED

-488 DYDNDDD
+488 DYENDDD

-515 ETVSLPFSASDNTSE
+515 EAVSLPFSASDNTSG

-537 IRMFEQDSSSTD
+537 IRMFSTSESSD
-549 EEATYTEP
+549 RIDYTEP

-569 ESNDKTGEYVGIFTR
+569 ETDSQTGEYVGIFTR

-657 LIQLKMDSVLPVT
+657 LIQLKMDIVRPVT

-675 NGEAQDYALSDIS
+675 NGEEQDYTQSNIS
-688 ADGLSVRVDFD
+688 ADGFSVRVDFD
-699 TNGTLVAEYD
+699 TNGTLVSEIA
-709 DEQGMISGGFINAD
+709 DEQGMISGGFTNAD
-723 EKYIRLLVDANITTA
+723 EKYIWLQVGTNITNS

-746 TISEDASVVRKIVLT
+746 TISEDASVVRNIVLT

-771 ITGII
+771 ITGRVTNQ
-776 ASDSGSPLNLA
+776 SGSALSKATVKVGNLG
-787 TAKIGDASSTTSSNG
+787 TGTTTSTG
-802 RFSISISG
+802 IFSINISE
-810 IPGQR
+810 IPGQA
-815 VEITASRIGYFTK
+815 VDIEVSRIGYFTK
-828 TVSVVVDS
+828 TFSTIIDR

-848 SAVIT
+848 SDVTT

-864 SSTTKEVTFSIK
+864 AGTTKNVTFTIK
-876 DTPYSAAMSLQFAS
+876 DTAYRATMSLSFDS
-890 SGNVSVNQSTLAR
+890 PGTVSVNQNTLAR

-926 TGTAEIYDGDF
+926 TGTAEICDGDF
-937 GIIMQ
+937 DIIMQ
-942 KIAPVSDV
+942 SITPASDV
-950 PVDPGEGVT
+950 PADPGEEVT
-959 PEEPAETPDINE
+959 PEEPTETPEIVE

>member
-11 LCDLS
+11 LCDLTQ
-16 GDETLTLVY
+16 DETLTLVY

-42 NISLPMTERNMRAI
+42 NISLPMTENNMRAI

-80 GVALFDNGVAV
+80 GVALFDSGVAV
-91 ITSIA
+91 LTSIA

-115 DADMSDLSDTLYS
+115 DADMSDLADTLYS
-128 MGLGNIAWDEN
+128 MGLGNIAWNEN
-139 IQRVTPPNHADLG
+139 IKRVTPPNHRDLG
-152 YFYVDFGLGVDSEPQ
+152 YFYVDFGMGVSSYPECL
-167 YKHPCIGLDKVIEA
+167 HPCIGLDRVIEA
-181 IETYNGIKIADK
+181 IEKYNGIKIADK
-193 ARLYGHGNYPD
+193 ARLYGHGDYPD
-204 LLPLVSDNGDKN
+204 LVPLVSENCDEK
-216 SNEAEKTT
+216 SNEAEAAI
-224 IQPSIDVFTLYAR
+224 IQPGIDILGYSVFYHFNFYAAARKQDPHSILKDEGVSYRYVRYDVSSNDKAVVKISAPI
-237 GVLYFNRYA
+237 GDYF
-246 TDADP
+246 
-251 REISEIVVVENSLLP
+251 V
-266 ISIIRAVSFDCSG
+266 
-279 TDNGFVRI
+279 
-287 YSPVGDSFAI
+287 I
-297 EIAQYITPSAPTN
+297 ELGQYLSPSAPDK
-310 ITIEIIGSTGSYP
+310 ITLKVLCTKKESDYYGFEEVFSVDSYM
-323 NRYETLF
+323 
-330 SQKSTTKI
+330 KV
-338 GNSYYFQNIDK
+338 GNSYYFHP
-349 KINVSNYDRIFI
+349 INESLDVSKYKRLLIGI
-361 IITLPS
+361 YLPD
-367 GYSVESFAP
+367 GYYTHFVTADVRP
-376 SVYVIQNVLVSVYF
+376 NVIVSVHL
-390 DWSDLLYPTLF
+390 DWSDLVYPTLF

-441 ADDIVAKHN
+441 ADDIVAKLN
-450 KSDFVDWSGK
+450 KSDSVDWSGK
-460 IILNDS
+460 VILNDS
-466 RRIDMPNGSEFEIED
+466 RRVDMPNGSEFEIED

-495 VKAKTEGVITIENEK
+495 VKAKTEGVITIENEN

-515 ETVSLPFSASDNTSE
+515 EAVSLPFSASDNTSE

-537 IRMFEQDSSSTD
+537 IRMFSTSASD
-549 EEATYTEP
+549 RIDYTEP

-569 ESNDKTGEYVGIFTR
+569 ETDGQTGEYVGIFTR

-605 LRRFRMI
+605 LWRFRMI

-634 SQFGSMFAIY
+634 SQFASMFAIY
-644 SIETGENNISECK
+644 SIETGENNVSECK
-657 LIQLKMDSVLPVT
+657 LIQLKMDSVRPVT

-675 NGEAQDYALSDIS
+675 NGEAQDYTLSDIS

-723 EKYIRLLVDANITTA
+723 EKYIWLLVDTNITT
-738 ERTATVKL
+738 EKRTATVKL
-746 TISEDASVVRKIVLT
+746 TISEDASVVRNIVLT

-771 ITGII
+771 ITGRVTNQ
-776 ASDSGSPLNLA
+776 SGSALSLA
-787 TAKIGDASSTTSSNG
+787 TVKVGDLGTGTTTSTG
-802 RFSISISG
+802 RFSINISE
-810 IPGQR
+810 IPGQA
-815 VEITASRIGYFTK
+815 VDIKVSRIGYFTK
-828 TVSVVVDS
+828 TFSTIIDS
-836 STIQDIGTIQLE
+836 STIQDVGTIELE
-848 SAVIT
+848 STVIT
-853 IKNVMVYCPDF
+853 IKNVKVYCPDF
-864 SSTTKEVTFSIK
+864 AGTAKDVTFSIK
-876 DTPYSAAMSLQFAS
+876 DTAYSATMSLNFDS
-890 SGNVSVNQSTLAR
+890 TGNVSVNQNTLAR

-937 GIIMQ
+937 GIILQSISTMGDG
-942 KIAPVSDV
+942 SD
-950 PVDPGEGVT
+950 DPGEEET
-959 PEEPAETPDINE
+959 PEEPTETPEINE

>member
-11 LCDLS
+11 LCDLTQ
-16 GDETLTLVY
+16 DETLTLVY

-37 SNRSY
+37 TNRSY
-42 NISLPMTERNMRAI
+42 NISLPMTENNMRAI

-80 GVALFDNGVAV
+80 GVALFDKGVAV

-115 DADMSDLSDTLYS
+115 DADMSDLADTLYN
-128 MGLGNIAWDEN
+128 MGLGNIAWNEN
-139 IQRVTPPNHADLG
+139 IKRVTPPNHRDLG
-152 YFYVDFGLGVDSEPQ
+152 YFYVDFGMGVRMYPECL
-167 YKHPCIGLDKVIEA
+167 HPCIGLDRVIEA
-181 IETYNGIKIADK
+181 IEKYNGIKIADK
-193 ARLYGHGNYPD
+193 ARLYGHGDYPD
-204 LLPLVSDNGDKN
+204 LVPLVSENCDEK
-216 SNEAEKTT
+216 SNKAGAAI
-224 IQPSIDVFTLYAR
+224 IQPGIDILGYSVFYHFNFYAAAR
-237 GVLYFNRYA
+237 KQ
-246 TDADP
+246 DP
-251 REISEIVVVENSLLP
+251 RSILKDEGVSYRYVRYDVSSNDKAVVK
-266 ISIIRAVSFDCSG
+266 IRAPIGDY
-279 TDNGFVRI
+279 FV
-287 YSPVGDSFAI
+287 I
-297 EIAQYITPSAPTN
+297 ELGQYLSPSAPDK
-310 ITIEIIGSTGSYP
+310 IS
-323 NRYETLF
+323 L
-330 SQKSTTKI
+330 KVLCTTKESDYYGFEEVFTADSYTKL
-338 GNSYYFQNIDK
+338 GNSYYFNP
-349 KINVSNYDRIFI
+349 INETFDVSKYKRLMIGI
-361 IITLPS
+361 YLPD
-367 GYSVESFAP
+367 GYYTHFVTADVRP
-376 SVYVIQNVLVSVYF
+376 NVIVSVHL

-414 FISALL
+414 FISGLL

-441 ADDIVAKHN
+441 ADDIVAKLN

-460 IILNDS
+460 VILNDS

-515 ETVSLPFSASDNTSE
+515 EAVSLPFSASDNTSE

-537 IRMFEQDSSSTD
+537 IRMFSTSKSSD
-549 EEATYTEP
+549 RIDYTEP

-569 ESNDKTGEYVGIFTR
+569 ETADQTGEYVGIFTR

-644 SIETGENNISECK
+644 SIETGENNVSECK
-657 LIQLKMDSVLPVT
+657 LIQLKMDGVLPVT

-675 NGEAQDYALSDIS
+675 NGEEQDYTLSDIS
-688 ADGLSVRVDFD
+688 ADGLSVRVDFA
-699 TNGTLVAEYD
+699 TNGTIVAEYD

-723 EKYIRLLVDANITTA
+723 EKYIRLPVDTNITTA

-746 TISEDASVVRKIVLT
+746 TIREDASVVRNIVLS

-771 ITGII
+771 ITGVV
-776 ASDSGSPLNLA
+776 SSKSGSPLSLV
-787 TAKIGDASSTTSSNG
+787 TVKVGDLGTGTTTSTG
-802 RFSISISG
+802 RFSINISG

-815 VEITASRIGYFTK
+815 VDITASRIGYFTK

-836 STIQDIGTIQLE
+836 STIQDVGTIQLE

-853 IKNVMVYCPDF
+853 IKNVKVYCPDF
-864 SSTTKEVTFSIK
+864 AGTTKNVTFSIK
-876 DTPYSAAMSLQFAS
+876 GTAYSAAMSLSFDS
-890 SGNVSVNQSTLAR
+890 TGNVSVNQNTLAR

-942 KIAPVSDV
+942 NTAPVSDV
-950 PVDPGEGVT
+950 PADPGEEET
-959 PEEPAETPDINE
+959 PEEPTETPEINE

>member
-11 LCDLS
+11 LCDLTQ
-16 GDETLTLVY
+16 DETLTLVY

-42 NISLPMTERNMRAI
+42 NISLPMTENNMRAI

-66 TVPYKRLPARLYQD
+66 DVPYKRLPARLYQD

-106 NVDNFQTLF
+106 SVDNFQTLF
-115 DADMSDLSDTLYS
+115 DADMSDLADTLYD
-128 MGLGNIAWDEN
+128 MELGNIAWNEN
-139 IQRVTPPNHADLG
+139 IQRVTPPNHRDLG
-152 YFYVDFGLGVDSEPQ
+152 YFYVDFGMGVRSYPECL
-167 YKHPCIGLDKVIEA
+167 HPCIGLDRVIEA
-181 IETYNGIKIADK
+181 IERYNGIKIADK
-193 ARLYGHGNYPD
+193 ARLYGHGDYPD
-204 LLPLVSDNGDKN
+204 LVPLVSENCDEK
-216 SNEAEKTT
+216 SNEAEAAI
-224 IQPSIDVFTLYAR
+224 IQPGLDITGYSRFYH
-237 GVLYFNRYA
+237 FNFYTVA
-246 TDADP
+246 LKQDP
-251 REISEIVVVENSLLP
+251 RGILNGYEDISKKAWFDVSSNDKAGVKINAPIGDYFIVEM
-266 ISIIRAVSFDCSG
+266 G
-279 TDNGFVRI
+279 
-287 YSPVGDSFAI
+287 
-297 EIAQYITPSAPTN
+297 QYLSPSAPDKISIKILCTPV
-310 ITIEIIGSTGSYP
+310 GSVYYGLEEVFSVDSYM
-323 NRYETLF
+323 
-330 SQKSTTKI
+330 KV
-338 GNSYYFQNIDK
+338 GNSYYFHPINESLDVSKYKRLVISIYPPEGYYTHFVAADIRLNI
-349 KINVSNYDRIFI
+349 S
-361 IITLPS
+361 
-367 GYSVESFAP
+367 
-376 SVYVIQNVLVSVYF
+376 VSVF
-390 DWSDLLYPTLF
+390 LDWSDLVYPTLF

-441 ADDIVAKHN
+441 ADDIVAKLN

-460 IILNDS
+460 VILNDS
-466 RRIDMPNGSEFEIED
+466 RRVDMPNGSEFEIED

-515 ETVSLPFSASDNTSE
+515 EAVSLPFSASDNTSE

-537 IRMFEQDSSSTD
+537 IRMFSTSESSD
-549 EEATYTEP
+549 RIDYTEP

-569 ESNDKTGEYVGIFTR
+569 ETGGQTGEYVGIFTR

-644 SIETGENNISECK
+644 SIETGENISECK

-675 NGEAQDYALSDIS
+675 NGEEQDYTLSDIS

-723 EKYIRLLVDANITTA
+723 EKYIWLLVDTNITNS

-746 TISEDASVVRKIVLT
+746 KISEDASVVRNIVLS
-761 QQAAQPLSKT
+761 QQAAQPSSKT
-771 ITGII
+771 ITGRVT
-776 ASDSGSPLNLA
+776 SQSGRALSLA
-787 TAKIGDASSTTSSNG
+787 TVKVGDLGTGTTTSTG
-802 RFSISISG
+802 RFSINISE
-810 IPGQR
+810 IPGQA
-815 VEITASRIGYFTK
+815 VEITVSRNGYFTK
-828 TVSVVVDS
+828 TFSTIIDS

-848 SAVIT
+848 STVIT
-853 IKNVMVYCPDF
+853 IKNVKLYCPDF
-864 SSTTKEVTFSIK
+864 SGTTKNVTFSIK
-876 DTPYSAAMSLQFAS
+876 DTAYSATMSLSFDS
-890 SGNVSVNQSTLAR
+890 TGNVSVNQNTLAR

-942 KIAPVSDV
+942 SISPVSNV
-950 PVDPGEGVT
+950 PADPGEEET
-959 PEEPAETPDINE
+959 PEEPTETPEINE

>member
-11 LCDLS
+11 LCDLTQ
-16 GDETLTLVY
+16 DETLTLVY
-25 QSPIFSELDIIQ
+25 QSPIFSELDILQ

-42 NISLPMTERNMRAI
+42 NISLPMTENNMRAI
-56 EHSQRTDVDS
+56 EHAQRTDVDS
-66 TVPYKRLPARLYQD
+66 TAPYKRLPARLYQD
-80 GVALFDNGVAV
+80 GVALFDSGVAV

-115 DADMSDLSDTLYS
+115 DADMSDLADTLYS
-128 MGLGNIAWDEN
+128 MELGNIAWNEN
-139 IQRVTPPNHADLG
+139 IKRVTPPNHQDLG
-152 YFYVDFGLGVDSEPQ
+152 YFYVDFGMGVRSYPECL
-167 YKHPCIGLDKVIEA
+167 HPCIGLDRVIEA
-181 IETYNGIKIADK
+181 IEKYNGIKIADK
-193 ARLYGHGNYPD
+193 ARLYGHGDYPD
-204 LLPLVSDNGDKN
+204 LVPLVSENCDEK
-216 SNEAEKTT
+216 SNEAEAAI
-224 IQPSIDVFTLYAR
+224 IQPGIDILGYSVFYHFNFYAAAR
-237 GVLYFNRYA
+237 KQDPHGILKDESVSYRYVRYDVSSNDKA
-246 TDADP
+246 
-251 REISEIVVVENSLLP
+251 VVKINAP
-266 ISIIRAVSFDCSG
+266 IGDH
-279 TDNGFVRI
+279 FV
-287 YSPVGDSFAI
+287 I
-297 EIAQYITPSAPTN
+297 ELGQYLSPSAPDKITLKVLCT
-310 ITIEIIGSTGSYP
+310 TIESAYYGFEEVFTTDSYT
-323 NRYETLF
+323 RVR
-330 SQKSTTKI
+330 
-338 GNSYYFQNIDK
+338 NSYYFNP
-349 KINVSNYDRIFI
+349 INETFDVSKYKRLMIGI
-361 IITLPS
+361 YLPD
-367 GYSVESFAP
+367 GYYTHFVTADVRP
-376 SVYVIQNVLVSVYF
+376 NVIVSVHL
-390 DWSDLLYPTLF
+390 DWSGLGYPTLF

-441 ADDIVAKHN
+441 ADDIVAKLN

-460 IILNDS
+460 VILNDS

-481 YAQKNTL
+481 YARKNTL

-515 ETVSLPFSASDNTSE
+515 EAVSLPFSASDNTSE

-537 IRMFEQDSSSTD
+537 IRMFSTSKSSD
-549 EEATYTEP
+549 RIDYTEP
-557 SPRILTQNEYKP
+557 SPRILTQKEYKP
-569 ESNDKTGEYVGIFTR
+569 KTDGQTGEYVGIFTR

-675 NGEAQDYALSDIS
+675 NGEAQDYTLSNIS

-699 TNGTLVAEYD
+699 TNGTIEAEDD
-709 DEQGMISGGFINAD
+709 DEQGMISGCFINAD
-723 EKYIRLLVDANITTA
+723 EKYIWLRVDTNITNS

-746 TISEDASVVRKIVLT
+746 KISEDASVVRNIVLS

-771 ITGII
+771 ITGRVT
-776 ASDSGSPLNLA
+776 SQSGSALSLA
-787 TAKIGDASSTTSSNG
+787 TVKVGDLGTGTTTSTGS
-802 RFSISISG
+802 FSINISE

-815 VEITASRIGYFTK
+815 VDITASQIGYFDK
-828 TVSVVVDS
+828 TVSVVVDR
-836 STIQDIGTIQLE
+836 STIQDVGTI
-848 SAVIT
+848 AVIK
-853 IKNVMVYCPDF
+853 IKNVRVYCRDF
-864 SSTTKEVTFSIK
+864 AGMTKNVTFSIK
-876 DTPYSAAMSLQFAS
+876 DTAYRATMSLNFDS
-890 SGNVSVNQSTLAR
+890 TGNVSVNQNTLAR

-942 KIAPVSDV
+942 NVAPVSEV
-950 PVDPGEGVT
+950 PSDPGEEET
-959 PEEPAETPDINE
+959 PEEPTETPEIVE

>member
-1 MTYELYINDV
+1 MTYELYINNV
-11 LCDLS
+11 LCDLTQ
-16 GDETLTLVY
+16 DETLTLVY

-42 NISLPMTERNMRAI
+42 NISLPMTENNMRAI

-66 TVPYKRLPARLYQD
+66 TVPYKRLPSRLYQD
-80 GVALFDNGVAV
+80 GVALFDKGGAV

-106 NVDNFQTLF
+106 NVDNFFQTLF
-115 DADMSDLSDTLYS
+115 DADMSDLADTLYS
-128 MGLGNIAWDEN
+128 MGLGNIAWNEN
-139 IQRVTPPNHADLG
+139 IKRVTPPNHRDLG
-152 YFYVDFGLGVDSEPQ
+152 YFYVDFGMGVRMYPECL
-167 YKHPCIGLDKVIEA
+167 HPCIGLDRVIEA
-181 IETYNGIKIADK
+181 IEKYNGIKIADK
-193 ARLYGHGNYPD
+193 TRLYGHGDYPD
-204 LLPLVSDNGDKN
+204 LVPLVSENCDEK
-216 SNEAEKTT
+216 SNEAEAAI
-224 IQPSIDVFTLYAR
+224 IQPGLDIPGYSAFYHFNFYTVAR
-237 GVLYFNRYA
+237 KQ
-246 TDADP
+246 DP
-251 REISEIVVVENSLLP
+251 RGILNGYEDISKKAWFDVSSNDKAGVKINAPIGDYFIVEM
-266 ISIIRAVSFDCSG
+266 G
-279 TDNGFVRI
+279 
-287 YSPVGDSFAI
+287 
-297 EIAQYITPSAPTN
+297 QYLSPSAPDKISIKILCTPVSSVYYN
-310 ITIEIIGSTGSYP
+310 LEEVFSVDSYM
-323 NRYETLF
+323 
-330 SQKSTTKI
+330 KV
-338 GNSYYFQNIDK
+338 GNSYYFHPINESIDVSKYKRLVISIYLPEGYHTHFVAADIRLNI
-349 KINVSNYDRIFI
+349 S
-361 IITLPS
+361 
-367 GYSVESFAP
+367 
-376 SVYVIQNVLVSVYF
+376 VSVF
-390 DWSDLLYPTLF
+390 LDWDDIVYPTMF

-441 ADDIVAKHN
+441 ADDIVAKLN

-460 IILNDS
+460 VILNDS

-488 DYDNDDD
+488 DYENDDD

-515 ETVSLPFSASDNTSE
+515 EAVSLPFSASDNTSE
-530 NGIECAI
+530 YGIECAI
-537 IRMFEQDSSSTD
+537 IRMFSTSESSD
-549 EEATYTEP
+549 RIDYTEP

-569 ESNDKTGEYVGIFTR
+569 ETDGPKGEYVGIFTR

-644 SIETGENNISECK
+644 SIETGENNVSECK

-675 NGEAQDYALSDIS
+675 NGEAQDYTLSDIS

-709 DEQGMISGGFINAD
+709 DEQGMIPGGFINAD
-723 EKYIRLLVDANITTA
+723 EKYIRLLVDTNITTA

-746 TISEDASVVRKIVLT
+746 TISEDASVVRNIVLS
-761 QQAAQPLSKT
+761 QQAGQPLSKT
-771 ITGII
+771 ITGVV
-776 ASDSGSPLNLA
+776 ASKSGSPLSLVMVKVGNLG
-787 TAKIGDASSTTSSNG
+787 TGTTTSTG
-802 RFSISISG
+802 RFSINISV

-815 VEITASRIGYFTK
+815 VDITASRIGYFTK

-836 STIQDIGTIQLE
+836 STIQDVGTIQLE
-848 SAVIT
+848 STVIT
-853 IKNVMVYCPDF
+853 IKNVKVYCPDF
-864 SSTTKEVTFSIK
+864 AGTTKNVTFSIK
-876 DTPYSAAMSLQFAS
+876 DTAYSATMSLSFDS
-890 SGNVSVNQSTLAR
+890 TGNVSVNQNTLAS

-937 GIIMQ
+937 GIILQSISTM
-942 KIAPVSDV
+942 SDGS
-950 PVDPGEGVT
+950 DDTGEGVT
-959 PEEPAETPDINE
+959 PEEPTETPEINE

>member
-42 NISLPMTERNMRAI
+42 NISLPMTENNMRAI

-66 TVPYKRLPARLYQD
+66 DVPYKRLPARLYQD

-115 DADMSDLSDTLYS
+115 DADMSDLADTLYD
-128 MGLGNIAWDEN
+128 MGLGNIAWDED
-139 IQRVTPPNHADLG
+139 IKRVTPPNHRDLG
-152 YFYVDFGLGVDSEPQ
+152 YFYVDFGMGVRSYPECL
-167 YKHPCIGLDKVIEA
+167 HPCIGLDRVIEA
-181 IETYNGIKIADK
+181 IEKYNGIKIADK
-193 ARLYGHGNYPD
+193 SRLYGHGDYPD
-204 LLPLVSDNGDKN
+204 LVPLVSENCDEK
-216 SNEAEKTT
+216 SNEAEAAI
-224 IQPSIDVFTLYAR
+224 IQPGIDILGYSVFYHFNFYAAAR
-237 GVLYFNRYA
+237 KQDPHGILKDEGVSYRYVRYDVSSNDKAVVKISAPIGDYF
-246 TDADP
+246 
-251 REISEIVVVENSLLP
+251 V
-266 ISIIRAVSFDCSG
+266 
-279 TDNGFVRI
+279 
-287 YSPVGDSFAI
+287 I
-297 EIAQYITPSAPTN
+297 EMGQYLSPSAPDK
-310 ITIEIIGSTGSYP
+310 ITLKVSCTAKESDYYGFEEVFTTDSY
-323 NRYETLF
+323 
-330 SQKSTTKI
+330 TKV
-338 GNSYYFQNIDK
+338 GNSYYFNP
-349 KINVSNYDRIFI
+349 INETFDVSKYKRLMIGI
-361 IITLPS
+361 YLPD
-367 GYSVESFAP
+367 GYYTHFVTADVRP
-376 SVYVIQNVLVSVYF
+376 NVIVSVHL
-390 DWSDLLYPTLF
+390 DWSDLVYPTLF

-441 ADDIVAKHN
+441 ADDIVAKLN
-450 KSDFVDWSGK
+450 KSDFVDWSDK
-460 IILNDS
+460 VILNNS
-466 RRIDMPNGSEFEIED
+466 RRVDMPNGSEFEIED

-515 ETVSLPFSASDNTSE
+515 EAVSLPFSASDNTSE

-537 IRMFEQDSSSTD
+537 IRMFSTSESSD
-549 EEATYTEP
+549 RIDYTEP

-569 ESNDKTGEYVGIFTR
+569 ETDGQTGEYVGIFTR

-675 NGEAQDYALSDIS
+675 NGEAQDYTLSDIS

-699 TNGTLVAEYD
+699 TNGTIVAEYD
-709 DEQGMISGGFINAD
+709 DEQGMISVGFINAD
-723 EKYIRLLVDANITTA
+723 EKYIRLLVDTNITTA

-746 TISEDASVVRKIVLT
+746 KISEDASVVRNIVLS

-771 ITGII
+771 ITGRVT
-776 ASDSGSPLNLA
+776 SQSGSALSLA
-787 TAKIGDASSTTSSNG
+787 TVKVGDLGTGTTTSTG
-802 RFSISISG
+802 KFSINISE
-810 IPGQR
+810 IPGQA
-815 VEITASRIGYFTK
+815 VEITVSRIGYFTK
-828 TVSVVVDS
+828 TFSTIIDRT
-836 STIQDIGTIQLE
+836 TIQDIGTIQLE
-848 SAVIT
+848 STVIT
-853 IKNVMVYCPDF
+853 IKNVKVYCPDF
-864 SSTTKEVTFSIK
+864 AGTTKNVTFSIK
-876 DTPYSAAMSLQFAS
+876 DTAYSATMSLSFDS
-890 SGNVSVNQSTLAR
+890 TGNVSVNQNTLAR

-942 KIAPVSDV
+942 SISPVSDV
-950 PVDPGEGVT
+950 PADPGEEET
-959 PEEPAETPDINE
+959 PEEPTETPEINE

>member
-16 GDETLTLVY
+16 QDETLTLVY

-66 TVPYKRLPARLYQD
+66 DVPYKRLAARLYQD

-106 NVDNFQTLF
+106 SVDNFQTLF
-115 DADMSDLSDTLYS
+115 DADMSDLADTLYS
-128 MGLGNIAWDEN
+128 MRLGNIAWNED
-139 IQRVTPPNHADLG
+139 IKRVTPPNHRDLG
-152 YFYVDFGLGVDSEPQ
+152 YFYVDFGMGVSSYPECL
-167 YKHPCIGLDKVIEA
+167 HPCIGLDRVIEA

-193 ARLYGHGNYPD
+193 ARLYGHGDYPD
-204 LLPLVSDNGDKN
+204 LVPLVSENCDEK
-216 SNEAEKTT
+216 SNEAEAAI
-224 IQPSIDVFTLYAR
+224 IQPGLDIFGYSTMYHFNFYTVARKQDPRGISSDFMAINKQVWFDVSSNDKAGVKINAPIGDYFIVEMGQYLSPNAPDKISIKVVCKPVDSV
-237 GVLYFNRYA
+237 YFNYE
-246 TDADP
+246 
-251 REISEIVVVENSLLP
+251 EIFSV
-266 ISIIRAVSFDCSG
+266 
-279 TDNGFVRI
+279 
-287 YSPVGDSFAI
+287 DS
-297 EIAQYITPSAPTN
+297 YM
-310 ITIEIIGSTGSYP
+310 
-323 NRYETLF
+323 
-330 SQKSTTKI
+330 KV
-338 GNSYYFQNIDK
+338 GNSYYFHP
-349 KINVSNYDRIFI
+349 IN
-361 IITLPS
+361 
-367 GYSVESFAP
+367 ESFDV
-376 SVYVIQNVLVSVYF
+376 SKYKRLVIGVYPPEGYYTHFVTADVRLNISVSVF
-390 DWSDLLYPTLF
+390 LDWDDIVYPTMF

-441 ADDIVAKHN
+441 ADDIVANLN
-450 KSDFVDWSGK
+450 KSDFADWSDK
-460 IILNDS
+460 VILNDS
-466 RRIDMPNGSEFEIED
+466 RRVDMPNGSEFEIED

-515 ETVSLPFSASDNTSE
+515 EAVSLPFSASDNTTTA
-530 NGIECAI
+530 GIECAI
-537 IRMFEQDSSSTD
+537 IPMFSTSESSD
-549 EEATYTEP
+549 RIDYTEP

-569 ESNDKTGEYVGIFTR
+569 ETDGRTGEYVGIFTR

-612 TVNARLSPV
+612 TVNVRLSAV
-621 DLRQLD
+621 DLRKLD

-634 SQFGSMFAIY
+634 SQFASMFAIY
-644 SIETGENNISECK
+644 SIETGENNVSECK

-675 NGEAQDYALSDIS
+675 NGEAQDYTLADIS
-688 ADGLSVRVDFD
+688 SEGLSVLVPFD
-699 TNGTLVAEYD
+699 TNGTLVAEPD
-709 DEQGMISGGFINAD
+709 DEEGMISGGFINTV
-723 EKYIRLLVDANITTA
+723 EKYIWLYVDTNITA
-738 ERTATVKL
+738 SERTATVKL
-746 TISEDASVVRKIVLT
+746 TISEDASVARNIILS

-771 ITGII
+771 IAGRVTNQ
-776 ASDSGSPLNLA
+776 SGRALSLA
-787 TAKIGDASSTTSSNG
+787 TVKVGDLGTGTTTSTG
-802 RFSISISG
+802 RFSISISE

-815 VEITASRIGYFTK
+815 VDITASRVGYFTK

-836 STIQDIGTIQLE
+836 STIQDVGTIQLE
-848 SAVIT
+848 SAVTT
-853 IKNVMVYCPDF
+853 IKTVKLYCPDF
-864 SSTTKEVTFSIK
+864 SSTTKAVTFSIK
-876 DTPYSAAMSLQFAS
+876 DTAYSATMSLSFDS
-890 SGNVSVNQSTLAR
+890 TGNVSVNQNTLAR

-926 TGTAEIYDGDF
+926 AGTAEIYDGDF

-942 KIAPVSDV
+942 STAPVSDI
-950 PVDPGEGVT
+950 PADPGEEGT
-959 PEEPAETPDINE
+959 PEEPTETPEIN

>member
-11 LCDLS
+11 LCDLTQ
-16 GDETLTLVY
+16 DETLTLVY

-42 NISLPMTERNMRAI
+42 NISLPMTENNMRAI

-66 TVPYKRLPARLYQD
+66 TAPYKRLPARLYQD
-80 GVALFDNGVAV
+80 GVALFDSGVAV

-115 DADMSDLSDTLYS
+115 DADMSDLADTLYN
-128 MGLGNIAWDEN
+128 MGLGNIAWNKD
-139 IQRVTPPNHADLG
+139 IKRVTPPNHADLG
-152 YFYVDFGLGVDSEPQ
+152 YFYVDFGMGVRTFPECL
-167 YKHPCIGLDKVIEA
+167 HPCIGLDRVIEA
-181 IETYNGIKIADK
+181 IEKYNGIKIANK
-193 ARLYGHGNYPD
+193 SRLYGHGDYPD
-204 LLPLVSDNGDKN
+204 LVPLVSENCDEK
-216 SNEAEKTT
+216 SNEAEAAI
-224 IQPSIDVFTLYAR
+224 IQPGIDILGYSVFYHFNFYAAAR
-237 GVLYFNRYA
+237 MQ
-246 TDADP
+246 DP
-251 REISEIVVVENSLLP
+251 HSISEDYGFTYRHVWYDVSSNDKAVVKINAP
-266 ISIIRAVSFDCSG
+266 IGDY
-279 TDNGFVRI
+279 FV
-287 YSPVGDSFAI
+287 I
-297 EIAQYITPSAPTN
+297 EMGQYLSPSAPDK
-310 ITIEIIGSTGSYP
+310 ITLKVLCTTKVSVWYGFEEVFTADSY
-323 NRYETLF
+323 
-330 SQKSTTKI
+330 TKI
-338 GNSYYFQNIDK
+338 GDSYYFNP
-349 KINVSNYDRIFI
+349 INETFDVSKYKRLMIGI
-361 IITLPS
+361 SLPD
-367 GYSVESFAP
+367 GYCTHFVTADVRP
-376 SVYVIQNVLVSVYF
+376 NVIVSVHL
-390 DWSDLLYPTLF
+390 DWSDLVCPTLF

-441 ADDIVAKHN
+441 ADDIVAKLN
-450 KSDFVDWSGK
+450 KSDFVDWSDK
-460 IILNDS
+460 VILNDS
-466 RRIDMPNGSEFEIED
+466 RRVDMPNGSEFEIAD

-488 DYDNDDD
+488 DYENDDD

-515 ETVSLPFSASDNTSE
+515 EAVSLPFSASDNTSG

-537 IRMFEQDSSSTD
+537 IRMFSISESRDRID
-549 EEATYTEP
+549 YTEP
-557 SPRILTQNEYKP
+557 SPRILTQNEYTP
-569 ESNDKTGEYVGIFTR
+569 ESSDKTGEYVGIFTR

-634 SQFGSMFAIY
+634 AQFGSMFAIY

-675 NGEAQDYALSDIS
+675 NGEAQDYTQRDIS
-688 ADGLSVRVDFD
+688 AEGLSVRVDFD
-699 TNGTLVAEYD
+699 TNGTIVAEYD
-709 DEQGMISGGFINAD
+709 DEQGMITGGFINAD
-723 EKYIRLLVDANITTA
+723 EKYIQLLVDTNITTS
-738 ERTATVKL
+738 ERSATVKL
-746 TISEDASVVRKIVLT
+746 RINEDASVVRNIVLT
-761 QQAAQPLSKT
+761 QQAAKPLTKT
-771 ITGII
+771 ITGVVE
-776 ASDSGSPLNLA
+776 SESGSLLALA
-787 TAKIGDASSTTSSNG
+787 TVKVGDLGTGTTSSNG
-802 RFSISISG
+802 RFSINITEV
-810 IPGQR
+810 PGQA
-815 VEITASRIGYFTK
+815 VDITVSRFGYFTK
-828 TVSVVVDS
+828 TFSTIIDR

-853 IKNVMVYCPDF
+853 IKTVKLYCSDF
-864 SSTTKEVTFSIK
+864 ANTTKDVTFSIK
-876 DTPYSAAMSLQFAS
+876 DTAYSATMSLNFGS
-890 SGNVSVNQSTLAR
+890 TGNVSVNQNTLAR

-937 GIIMQ
+937 GIILQNISTM
-942 KIAPVSDV
+942 SDGS
-950 PVDPGEGVT
+950 DDTGEEET
-959 PEEPAETPDINE
+959 PEEPTETPEINE

>member
-11 LCDLS
+11 LCDLTQ
-16 GDETLTLVY
+16 DETLTLVY

-37 SNRSY
+37 ANRSY
-42 NISLPMTERNMRAI
+42 NISLPMTENNMRAI

-80 GVALFDNGVAV
+80 GVALFDKGVAV

-115 DADMSDLSDTLYS
+115 DADMSDLADTLYD
-128 MGLGNIAWDEN
+128 MALGNIAWDEN
-139 IQRVTPPNHADLG
+139 IKRVTPPNHQDLG
-152 YFYVDFGLGVDSEPQ
+152 YFYVDFGMGVDAKPQ

-181 IETYNGIKIADK
+181 IETYNGIKISDK
-193 ARLYGHGNYPD
+193 ARLYGHGDYPD
-204 LLPLVSDNGDKN
+204 LVPLVSDNGDVN
-216 SNEAEKTT
+216 SNESEAAIITPCFYGTSHTPSFFQIEWRREFSHVISDPRGIATKIYGYDEYIKVKSQDWVYISIKEVIGDTFRVEITRAENVSDFPPYLTFKIFGFAFGKHNGQIIYSQISQSKIGRTYLFNN
-224 IQPSIDVFTLYAR
+224 INEKIYIGDKDIDY
-237 GVLYFNRYA
+237 LYF
-246 TDADP
+246 
-251 REISEIVVVENSLLP
+251 
-266 ISIIRAVSFDCSG
+266 
-279 TDNGFVRI
+279 RI
-287 YSPVGDSFAI
+287 YIPEGYKI
-297 EIAQYITPSAPTN
+297 ESLDGQFFPNWIF
-310 ITIEIIGSTGSYP
+310 TIY
-323 NRYETLF
+323 L
-330 SQKSTTKI
+330 
-338 GNSYYFQNIDK
+338 
-349 KINVSNYDRIFI
+349 
-361 IITLPS
+361 
-367 GYSVESFAP
+367 
-376 SVYVIQNVLVSVYF
+376 
-390 DWSDLLYPTLF
+390 DWSDLLYPTPF

-441 ADDIVAKHN
+441 ADDIVAKLN

-460 IILNDS
+460 VILNDS
-466 RRIDMPNGSEFEIED
+466 RRVDMPNGSEFEIED

-515 ETVSLPFSASDNTSE
+515 EAVSLPFSASDNTSE

-537 IRMFEQDSSSTD
+537 IRMFSTSESSD
-549 EEATYTEP
+549 RIDYTEP

-569 ESNDKTGEYVGIFTR
+569 ETDGRTGEYVGIFTR

-591 QGIVATKYK
+591 RGIVATKYK

-644 SIETGENNISECK
+644 SIETGENNVSECK
-657 LIQLKMDSVLPVT
+657 LIQLKMDGVLPVT

-675 NGEAQDYALSDIS
+675 NGKEQDYTLSDIS

-699 TNGTLVAEYD
+699 TNGTIVAEYD

-723 EKYIRLLVDANITTA
+723 EKYISLLVDTNITNS

-746 TISEDASVVRKIVLT
+746 TISEDASVARNIVLT

-771 ITGII
+771 IAGRVTNQ
-776 ASDSGSPLNLA
+776 SGSALSLA
-787 TAKIGDASSTTSSNG
+787 TVKVGYLGTGTTTSTG
-802 RFSISISG
+802 RFSINISE
-810 IPGQR
+810 IPGKM
-815 VEITASRIGYFTK
+815 VDITASRIGYFTK
-828 TVSVVVDS
+828 TVLVVVDS
-836 STIQDIGTIQLE
+836 STIQDVGTIQLE
-848 SAVIT
+848 STAIK
-853 IKNVMVYCPDF
+853 IKNVKVYCPDF
-864 SSTTKEVTFSIK
+864 AGTAKNVTFSIK
-876 DTPYSAAMSLQFAS
+876 DTAYSATMSLNFDS
-890 SGNVSVNQSTLAR
+890 TGNVSVNQNTLAR

-916 ILKAEAAGNY
+916 ILKAKAAGNY
-926 TGTAEIYDGDF
+926 TGTADIYDGDF

-942 KIAPVSDV
+942 RIAPVSDV
-950 PVDPGEGVT
+950 PADPGEEVT
-959 PEEPAETPDINE
+959 PEEPTETPEINE

>member
-11 LCDLS
+11 LCDLTQ
-16 GDETLTLVY
+16 DETLTLVY

-37 SNRSY
+37 ANRSY
-42 NISLPMTERNMRAI
+42 NISLPMTENNMRAI
-56 EHSQRTDVDS
+56 EHAQRTDVDS
-66 TVPYKRLPARLYQD
+66 TAPYKRLPARLYQD
-80 GVALFDNGVAV
+80 GVALFDKGVAV

-115 DADMSDLSDTLYS
+115 DADMSDLADTLYD
-128 MGLGNIAWDEN
+128 MELGNIAWDEN
-139 IQRVTPPNHADLG
+139 IKRVTPPNHQDLG
-152 YFYVDFGLGVDSEPQ
+152 YFYVDFGMGVDAKPQ

-181 IETYNGIKIADK
+181 IETYNGIKISDK
-193 ARLYGHGNYPD
+193 ARLYGHGDYPD
-204 LLPLVSDNGDKN
+204 LVPLVSDNGDVN
-216 SNEAEKTT
+216 SNESEAAIITPGFYRTSHTPSFFQIGWRRELSHVISDPRGIATEIYGYDEYIKVKSQDWVYISIKEAIGDTFRVEITRAENVSDFPPYLTFEIFGFAFGKHNGQIIYSQISQSKIGRTYLFNN
-224 IQPSIDVFTLYAR
+224 INEKIYIGDKDIDY
-237 GVLYFNRYA
+237 LYF
-246 TDADP
+246 
-251 REISEIVVVENSLLP
+251 
-266 ISIIRAVSFDCSG
+266 
-279 TDNGFVRI
+279 RI
-287 YSPVGDSFAI
+287 YIPEGYKIESLDSQFFPNWI
-297 EIAQYITPSAPTN
+297 F
-310 ITIEIIGSTGSYP
+310 TIY
-323 NRYETLF
+323 L
-330 SQKSTTKI
+330 
-338 GNSYYFQNIDK
+338 
-349 KINVSNYDRIFI
+349 
-361 IITLPS
+361 
-367 GYSVESFAP
+367 
-376 SVYVIQNVLVSVYF
+376 
-390 DWSDLLYPTLF
+390 DWSDLVYPTLF

-441 ADDIVAKHN
+441 ADDIVAKLS
-450 KSDFVDWSGK
+450 KSDFVDWSDK
-460 IILNDS
+460 VILNDS
-466 RRIDMPNGSEFEIED
+466 RRVDMPNGSEFEIED

-515 ETVSLPFSASDNTSE
+515 EAVSLPFSASDNTSE

-537 IRMFEQDSSSTD
+537 IRMFSTSASD
-549 EEATYTEP
+549 RIDYTEP

-569 ESNDKTGEYVGIFTR
+569 ETDGQTGEYVGIFTR

-627 YTRPVYI
+627 YSRPVYI

-644 SIETGENNISECK
+644 SIETGENNVSECK
-657 LIQLKMDSVLPVT
+657 LIQLKMDSVRPVT

-675 NGEAQDYALSDIS
+675 NGEEQDYTLSDIS
-688 ADGLSVRVDFD
+688 ADGISVRVDFD

-723 EKYIRLLVDANITTA
+723 EKYIRLFVDTNITTA

-746 TISEDASVVRKIVLT
+746 TISEDASVARNIVLT

-771 ITGII
+771 IAGRVTNQ
-776 ASDSGSPLNLA
+776 SGSALSLA
-787 TAKIGDASSTTSSNG
+787 TVKVGDLGTGTTTSTG
-802 RFSISISG
+802 RFSINISG

-815 VEITASRIGYFTK
+815 VDITASQIGYFTK

-836 STIQDIGTIQLE
+836 STIQDVGMIKLE
-848 SAVIT
+848 SAVIK
-853 IKNVMVYCPDF
+853 IKNVKVYCPDF
-864 SSTTKEVTFSIK
+864 AGTTKDVTFSIK
-876 DTPYSAAMSLQFAS
+876 DTAYTAYRATMSLNFDS
-890 SGNVSVNQSTLAR
+890 TGNVSVNQNTLAR
-903 NLGITSMKDYVGS
+903 NLGIPSMKDYVGS

-926 TGTAEIYDGDF
+926 YGTAEIYDGDF

-942 KIAPVSDV
+942 SIAPVSDV
-950 PVDPGEGVT
+950 PADPGEEET
-959 PEEPAETPDINE
+959 PEEPTETPEINE

>member
-11 LCDLS
+11 LCDLTQ
-16 GDETLTLVY
+16 DETLTLVY

-42 NISLPMTERNMRAI
+42 NISLPMTENNMRAI

-80 GVALFDNGVAV
+80 GVALFDSGVAV

-96 DTIDVTLTWG
+96 NTIDVTLTWG

-115 DADMSDLSDTLYS
+115 DADMSDLADTLYS
-128 MGLGNIAWDEN
+128 MGLGNIAWNKD
-139 IQRVTPPNHADLG
+139 IKRVTPPNHRDLG
-152 YFYVDFGLGVDSEPQ
+152 YFYVDFGMGVRMYPECL
-167 YKHPCIGLDKVIEA
+167 HPCIGLDRVIEA
-181 IETYNGIKIADK
+181 IEKYNGIKIANK
-193 ARLYGHGNYPD
+193 SRLYGHGDYPD
-204 LLPLVSDNGDKN
+204 LVPLVSENCDEK
-216 SNEAEKTT
+216 SNEAEAAI
-224 IQPSIDVFTLYAR
+224 IQPGIAIWGYSVSYHFNFYAAARKQDPHGISDDYGISYDVSNNDKAVVKINAPI
-237 GVLYFNRYA
+237 GDYF
-246 TDADP
+246 
-251 REISEIVVVENSLLP
+251 V
-266 ISIIRAVSFDCSG
+266 
-279 TDNGFVRI
+279 
-287 YSPVGDSFAI
+287 I
-297 EIAQYITPSAPTN
+297 EMGQYISPSAPDK
-310 ITIEIIGSTGSYP
+310 IT
-323 NRYETLF
+323 L
-330 SQKSTTKI
+330 KVLCTTKESVYY
-338 GNSYYFQNIDK
+338 GYEEVFTADSYTKVRNSYYFNP
-349 KINVSNYDRIFI
+349 INETFDVSKYKRLVIGI
-361 IITLPS
+361 YLPD
-367 GYSVESFAP
+367 GYYTHFVTADVRP
-376 SVYVIQNVLVSVYF
+376 NVIVSVHL
-390 DWSDLLYPTLF
+390 DWSGLVYPTLF

-441 ADDIVAKHN
+441 ADDIVAKLN
-450 KSDFVDWSGK
+450 KSDFVDWSDK
-460 IILNDS
+460 VILNDS

-488 DYDNDDD
+488 DYENDDD

-515 ETVSLPFSASDNTSE
+515 EAVSLPFSASDNTSE

-537 IRMFEQDSSSTD
+537 IRMFSTSESSD
-549 EEATYTEP
+549 RIDYTEP
-557 SPRILTQNEYKP
+557 SPRILTQNEYTP
-569 ESNDKTGEYVGIFTR
+569 ESSGQTGEYVGIFTR

-612 TVNARLSPV
+612 TVNVQLSPV

-675 NGEAQDYALSDIS
+675 NGEAQDYTQSDIS
-688 ADGLSVRVDFD
+688 ADGLSVRVDFA

-723 EKYIRLLVDANITTA
+723 EKYIRLLVGTNITTA

-746 TISEDASVVRKIVLT
+746 TISEDASVVRNIVLS

-771 ITGII
+771 ITGRVTNQ
-776 ASDSGSPLNLA
+776 SGSALSLA
-787 TAKIGDASSTTSSNG
+787 TVKVGDLGTGTTTSTG
-802 RFSISISG
+802 RFSINISG
-810 IPGQR
+810 IPGRR
-815 VEITASRIGYFTK
+815 VDITASRIGYSAK
-828 TVSVVVDS
+828 TVSVVVDR
-836 STIQDIGTIQLE
+836 STIQDVGTIQLE

-853 IKNVMVYCPDF
+853 IKNVKVYCPDF
-864 SSTTKEVTFSIK
+864 AGTAKYVTFSIK
-876 DTPYSAAMSLQFAS
+876 DTAYSATMSLNFDS
-890 SGNVSVNQSTLAR
+890 TGNVSVNQNTLAR

-942 KIAPVSDV
+942 SIAPVSDV
-950 PVDPGEGVT
+950 PADPGEEET
-959 PEEPAETPDINE
+959 PEEPTETPEIVE

>member
-42 NISLPMTERNMRAI
+42 NISLPMTENNMRAI
-56 EHSQRTDVDS
+56 EHAQRTDVDS
-66 TVPYKRLPARLYQD
+66 TAPYKRLPARLYQD
-80 GVALFDNGVAV
+80 GVALFDSGVAV

-115 DADMSDLSDTLYS
+115 DADMSDLADTLYD
-128 MGLGNIAWDEN
+128 MELGNIAWDEN
-139 IQRVTPPNHADLG
+139 IKRVTPPNHQDLG
-152 YFYVDFGLGVDSEPQ
+152 YFYVDFGMGVDAKPQ

-204 LLPLVSDNGDKN
+204 LVPLVSDNGDKN

-224 IQPSIDVFTLYAR
+224 IQPSIDVLTSHAR
-237 GVLYFNRYA
+237 DVLYFNRYA

-251 REISEIVVVENSLLP
+251 REISEIVVVENSMF
-266 ISIIRAVSFDCSG
+266 SIIRAVSFDCSG

-287 YSPVGDSFAI
+287 YSPVGDSFDI

-323 NRYETLF
+323 NRYEPLF

-338 GNSYYFQNIDK
+338 GNSYYFQNIDQ

-367 GYSVESFAP
+367 GYVVKILGP

-390 DWSDLLYPTLF
+390 DWSDLVYPTLF
-401 PVAPNLPD
+401 PVAANLPD

-441 ADDIVAKHN
+441 ADDIVAKLS
-450 KSDFVDWSGK
+450 KSDFVDWSDK
-460 IILNDS
+460 VLLNDS
-466 RRIDMPNGSEFEIED
+466 RRVDMPNGSEFEIED

-515 ETVSLPFSASDNTSE
+515 EAVSLPFSASDNTSE

-537 IRMFEQDSSSTD
+537 IRMFSTSASD
-549 EEATYTEP
+549 RIDYTEP

-569 ESNDKTGEYVGIFTR
+569 ETDGQTGEYVGIFTR

-644 SIETGENNISECK
+644 SIETGENNVSECK

-675 NGEAQDYALSDIS
+675 NGEEQDYTLSDIS
-688 ADGLSVRVDFD
+688 ADGISVRVDFD

-709 DEQGMISGGFINAD
+709 DEQGMISGGFINAG
-723 EKYIRLLVDANITTA
+723 EKYIRLLVDTNITTA

-746 TISEDASVVRKIVLT
+746 TISEDASVVRNIVLT

-771 ITGII
+771 ITGRVTNQ
-776 ASDSGSPLNLA
+776 SGSALSLA
-787 TAKIGDASSTTSSNG
+787 TVKVGDLGTGTTTSTG
-802 RFSISISG
+802 IFSINISE

-815 VEITASRIGYFTK
+815 VDITASRFGYFTK

-836 STIQDIGTIQLE
+836 STIQDVGTIQLE

-853 IKNVMVYCPDF
+853 IKNVKVYCPDF
-864 SSTTKEVTFSIK
+864 AGTTKAVTFSIK
-876 DTPYSAAMSLQFAS
+876 DTAYTAYRATMSLNFDS
-890 SGNVSVNQSTLAR
+890 TGNVSVNQNTLAR
-903 NLGITSMKDYVGS
+903 NLGIPSMKDYVGS

-926 TGTAEIYDGDF
+926 YGTAEIYDGDF

-942 KIAPVSDV
+942 SIAPVSDV
-950 PVDPGEGVT
+950 PADPGEEET
-959 PEEPAETPDINE
+959 PEEPTETPEINE

>member
-11 LCDLS
+11 LCDLTQ
-16 GDETLTLVY
+16 DETLSLVY

-42 NISLPMTERNMRAI
+42 NISLPMTENNMRAI

-66 TVPYKRLPARLYQD
+66 DVPYKRLAARLYQD
-80 GVALFDNGVAV
+80 GVALFDCGVAV

-115 DADMSDLSDTLYS
+115 DADMSDLADTLYS
-128 MGLGNIAWDEN
+128 MGLGNIAWNES
-139 IQRVTPPNHADLG
+139 IKRVTPPNHADLG
-152 YFYVDFGLGVDSEPQ
+152 YFYVDFGMGVRSYPECL
-167 YKHPCIGLDKVIEA
+167 HPCIGLDKVIEA
-181 IETYNGIKIADK
+181 IEKYNGIKIADK

-204 LLPLVSDNGDKN
+204 LVPLVSENGDKN
-216 SNEAEKTT
+216 SNKEEVSQL
-224 IQPSIDVFTLYAR
+224 QPRIY
-237 GVLYFNRYA
+237 
-246 TDADP
+246 
-251 REISEIVVVENSLLP
+251 ISETFGSSYMYFSIHSLIKDQREFAKIFDSNNFLNPKILYYDVASGNVAHVTIEDPLRDYFVV
-266 ISIIRAVSFDCSG
+266 
-279 TDNGFVRI
+279 
-287 YSPVGDSFAI
+287 
-297 EIAQYITPSAPTN
+297 EIAQKPEDEWSPRPDKRPDSVTLRIVGYNNFSDKDLEELYSVSSFNRMGDSYLFTN
-310 ITIEIIGSTGSYP
+310 ISEEIDISRYDKISIAIDMYP
-323 NRYETLF
+323 GTVWAGYNY
-330 SQKSTTKI
+330 I
-338 GNSYYFQNIDK
+338 P
-349 KINVSNYDRIFI
+349 INAF
-361 IITLPS
+361 
-367 GYSVESFAP
+367 
-376 SVYVIQNVLVSVYF
+376 VYLYI
-390 DWSDLLYPTLF
+390 DWSDIVYPTMF

-441 ADDIVAKHN
+441 ADDIVAKLN

-460 IILNDS
+460 VILNDS
-466 RRIDMPNGSEFEIED
+466 RRVDMPNGSEFEIED

-488 DYDNDDD
+488 DYENDDD

-515 ETVSLPFSASDNTSE
+515 EAVSLPFSASDNTSE

-537 IRMFEQDSSSTD
+537 IRMFSTSESSD
-549 EEATYTEP
+549 RIDYTEP

-569 ESNDKTGEYVGIFTR
+569 ETDSQTGEYVGIFTR

-600 TLQDI
+600 TLQAI

-675 NGEAQDYALSDIS
+675 NGEEQDYTQSNIS
-688 ADGLSVRVDFD
+688 ADGSSVRVYFD

-709 DEQGMISGGFINAD
+709 DEQGMISGGFTNAD
-723 EKYIRLLVDANITTA
+723 EKYIWLQVGTNITNS

-746 TISEDASVVRKIVLT
+746 TISEDASVVRNIVLT

-771 ITGII
+771 ITGRVTNQ
-776 ASDSGSPLNLA
+776 SGSALSLA
-787 TAKIGDASSTTSSNG
+787 TVKVGNLGTGTTTSTG
-802 RFSISISG
+802 RFSINISG
-810 IPGQR
+810 IPGQA
-815 VEITASRIGYFTK
+815 VDIEVSRIGYFTK
-828 TVSVVVDS
+828 TFSTIIDR

-848 SAVIT
+848 STVIT
-853 IKNVMVYCPDF
+853 IKNVRVYCPDF
-864 SSTTKEVTFSIK
+864 AGTTKNVTFTIK
-876 DTPYSAAMSLQFAS
+876 DTAYSATMLLNFDST
-890 SGNVSVNQSTLAR
+890 GNVSVNQNTLAR

-916 ILKAEAAGNY
+916 ILKAEAEGNY

-942 KIAPVSDV
+942 SIAPVSDV
-950 PVDPGEGVT
+950 PADPGEEVT
-959 PEEPAETPDINE
+959 PEEPTETPEIVE

>member
-11 LCDLS
+11 LCDLTQ
-16 GDETLTLVY
+16 DETLTLVY

-42 NISLPMTERNMRAI
+42 NISLPMTENNMRAI

-66 TVPYKRLPARLYQD
+66 DVPYKRLAARLYQD
-80 GVALFDNGVAV
+80 GVALFDCGVAV

-115 DADMSDLSDTLYS
+115 DADMSDLADTLYS
-128 MGLGNIAWDEN
+128 MGLGNIAWNES
-139 IQRVTPPNHADLG
+139 IKRVTPPNHADLG
-152 YFYVDFGLGVDSEPQ
+152 YFYVDFGMGVRSYPECL
-167 YKHPCIGLDKVIEA
+167 HPCIGLDKVIEA
-181 IETYNGIKIADK
+181 IEKYNGIKIADK
-193 ARLYGHGNYPD
+193 ERLYGHGNYPD
-204 LLPLVSDNGDKN
+204 LVPLVSENGDKN
-216 SNEAEKTT
+216 SNKEEESQL
-224 IQPSIDVFTLYAR
+224 QPRIY
-237 GVLYFNRYA
+237 
-246 TDADP
+246 
-251 REISEIVVVENSLLP
+251 ISETFGSSYMYFSIHSLIKDQREFAKIFDSNNFLNPKILYYDVASGNVAHVTIEDPLRDYFVV
-266 ISIIRAVSFDCSG
+266 
-279 TDNGFVRI
+279 
-287 YSPVGDSFAI
+287 
-297 EIAQYITPSAPTN
+297 EIAQKPEDEWSPRPDKRPDSVTLRIVGYNNFSDKDLEELYSVSSFNRMGDSYLFTN
-310 ITIEIIGSTGSYP
+310 ISEEIDISRYDKISIAIDMYP
-323 NRYETLF
+323 GTVWAGYNYIPINAFVYL
-330 SQKSTTKI
+330 
-338 GNSYYFQNIDK
+338 YIDWDD
-349 KINVSNYDRIFI
+349 IV
-361 IITLPS
+361 
-367 GYSVESFAP
+367 
-376 SVYVIQNVLVSVYF
+376 
-390 DWSDLLYPTLF
+390 YPTMF

-441 ADDIVAKHN
+441 ADDIVAKLN

-460 IILNDS
+460 VILNDS
-466 RRIDMPNGSEFEIED
+466 RRVDMPNGSEFEIED

-488 DYDNDDD
+488 DYENDDD

-515 ETVSLPFSASDNTSE
+515 EAVSLPFSASDNTSE

-537 IRMFEQDSSSTD
+537 IRMFSTSESSD
-549 EEATYTEP
+549 RIDYTEP

-569 ESNDKTGEYVGIFTR
+569 ETDSQTGEYVGIFTR

-675 NGEAQDYALSDIS
+675 NGEEQDYTQSNIS
-688 ADGLSVRVDFD
+688 ADGFSVRVDFD
-699 TNGTLVAEYD
+699 TNGTLVSEYD

-723 EKYIRLLVDANITTA
+723 EKYIWLQVGTNITNS

-746 TISEDASVVRKIVLT
+746 TISEDASVVRNIVLT

-771 ITGII
+771 ITGRVTNQ
-776 ASDSGSPLNLA
+776 SGSALSKATVKVGNLG
-787 TAKIGDASSTTSSNG
+787 TGTTTSTG
-802 RFSISISG
+802 IFSINISE
-810 IPGQR
+810 IPGQA
-815 VEITASRIGYFTK
+815 VDIEVSRIGYFTK
-828 TVSVVVDS
+828 TFSTIIDR

-848 SAVIT
+848 SDVTT

-864 SSTTKEVTFSIK
+864 AGTTKNVTFTIK
-876 DTPYSAAMSLQFAS
+876 DTAYRATMSLSFDS
-890 SGNVSVNQSTLAR
+890 PGTVSVNQNTLAR

-926 TGTAEIYDGDF
+926 TGTAEICDGDF
-937 GIIMQ
+937 DIIMQ
-942 KIAPVSDV
+942 SITPASDV
-950 PVDPGEGVT
+950 PADPGEEVT
-959 PEEPAETPDINE
+959 PEEPTETPEIVE